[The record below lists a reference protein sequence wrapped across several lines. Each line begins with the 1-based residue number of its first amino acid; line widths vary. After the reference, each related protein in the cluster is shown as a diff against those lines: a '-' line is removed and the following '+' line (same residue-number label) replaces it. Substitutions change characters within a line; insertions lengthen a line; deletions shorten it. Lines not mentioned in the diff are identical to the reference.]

1 MKNIL
6 NKYYLAFMAVIL
18 FGSVYSQTQISGS
31 VMDSGSMEAIPGV
44 NVIIDGSN
52 IGTVTDFDGN
62 FVINTSRDTPLTLI
76 ISYMGYSAERVDV
89 TSASQNINVMLSAG
103 QNLEEVII
111 SASRSAQKVTDA
123 PASVSVIST
132 RQIENSAQVAEPS
145 RILVSV
151 PGVQIQQQTA
161 NSMNIEMRAGSGTF
175 GTSTY
180 IMKDNRGLITPAAGT
195 FFSFQQGLS
204 NLDLASVE
212 IVRGAAGVLYG
223 PGVTSGVVHFRSKS
237 PIDYTGNAVSMWGG
251 DLNSF
256 GSEFRIARANDS
268 KTFGWKINARLN
280 SGDDFVYD
288 DESELADAG
297 IPMNG
302 VIRQPVITNKYV
314 DPVLSQGGRVIYDF
328 TEGGKDYND
337 GNLIFDQYSNV
348 AFDTTLE
355 WRPTDD
361 TNYQVS
367 AGMTNGSGLFFQD
380 LGIGY
385 ADGNT
390 YWGQVQATM
399 GNWYAQA
406 FIDHNDGGGDD
417 NPTFLYGSGFR
428 QVAKRTT
435 MEAQLQYNFDMPW
448 LFDAEWTVGYDYRNT
463 DSDSENTLWGRNE
476 DTDDYITHGFYGQGT
491 LTMSEKVDLVV
502 AGRYDQASFIS
513 AGEFAP
519 RAALVYKPSEKTT
532 WRLSYNKALS
542 GPSALQMYIDFPVAI
557 QAPGI
562 LDSWLSGQSTPQRF
576 ADPSSQVI
584 DLSGVPLDLPVS
596 AAGGGYPL
604 LIPYG
609 AVAGASLSGL
619 YAAVPALQPLLTP
632 FFANYAG
639 PQGGSG
645 ILSAYD
651 PFDPSTTTGNRNS
664 RTGRF
669 SSVEN
674 FELGFSSVIG
684 KKLKISADVYSY
696 VNTGFTNF
704 NALGDVYALVGS
716 NIPGDLGAAVAAD
729 AAGYVNAALTP
740 AVTAGVTAAV
750 QAGYT
755 ANGIPEFIWA
765 TGAPV
770 GALFPGSPAIAP
782 VSAAV
787 AAALPGALAAQAGP
801 ILGGINGAFQAG
813 GAGFVGQLGPL
824 FGAIGAV
831 ESDRVPQGDG
841 ITHITTGYITN
852 GDAKRS
858 HFGGDVSMDYF
869 ANSDLR
875 LWANA
880 SWLSQNEWIPG
891 EDNDDDLLNTSYLNV
906 PKWKYRMGMDY
917 TPLTGIN
924 LSLSFQHDDK
934 FRSVQGF
941 WNGMVE
947 TKNLIDM
954 SIGYRFNPGLRFDI
968 SATNLTDKGY
978 KTYPNLPTIR
988 RRVLG
993 KITYNF

>member
-1 MKNIL
+1 
-6 NKYYLAFMAVIL
+6 MAVIL

-31 VMDSGSMEAIPGV
+31 VMDAGSMEAIPGV
-44 NVIIDGSN
+44 NVIIDGTN

-62 FVINTSRDTPLTLI
+62 FVINTSQDAPLTLI
-76 ISYMGYSAERVDV
+76 VSYVGYSAERVDV

-103 QNLEEVII
+103 QNLEEII
-111 SASRSAQKVTDA
+111 VSASRRAQKVTDA

-161 NSMNIEMRAGSGTF
+161 NSMNIEMRAGSGVF

-180 IMKDNRGLITPAAGT
+180 IMRDNRGLITPAAGT

-251 DLNSF
+251 DLNTF
-256 GSEFRIARANDS
+256 GSEFRIARANDD
-268 KTFGWKINARLN
+268 KTFGWKINARVN
-280 SGDDFVYD
+280 SGDDFTYE
-288 DESELADAG
+288 DEAALAANVGG
-297 IPMNG
+297 INSI
-302 VIRQPVITNKYV
+302 IRQPVITNMAV
-314 DPVLSQGGRVIYDF
+314 DPLLSANGDVLYDF
-328 TEGGKDYND
+328 TGGNA
-337 GNLIFDQYSNV
+337 IFDTYSNFTV
-348 AFDTTLE
+348 DTNLE
-355 WRPTDD
+355 WRPSDD

-367 AGMTNGSGLFFQD
+367 AGMTNGGGLFFQD

-385 ADGNT
+385 ADGST
-390 YWGQVQATM
+390 YWGQVQATV

-406 FIDHNDGGGDD
+406 FIDHNDGGGTD
-417 NPTFLYGSGFR
+417 NPTFLYGTGLR

-435 MEAQLQYNFDMPW
+435 MEAQIQYNFDMPW
-448 LFDAEWTVGYDYRNT
+448 LFDSEWTVGYDYRNT
-463 DSDSENTLWGRNE
+463 DSDSEYTLWGRNE
-476 DTDDYITHGFYGQGT
+476 DSDDYITNGIYGQGT

-532 WRLSYNKALS
+532 WRLSYNKALT
-542 GPSALQMYIDFPVAI
+542 GPSALQMYIDFPVNVP
-557 QAPGI
+557 APGV
-562 LDSWLSGQSTPQRF
+562 LDAWLSGQSTAQRF
-576 ADPSSQVI
+576 ADPANQVI
-584 DLSGVPLDLPVS
+584 DLAGIPIDIPVS
-596 AAGGGYPL
+596 AAGGGLPL
-604 LIPYG
+604 AIPYG
-609 AVAGASLSGL
+609 SVAGASLAGL
-619 YAAVPALQPLLTP
+619 YAQAPSLQPLLTP
-632 FFANYAG
+632 FFANYMG

-645 ILSAYD
+645 ILSPYD
-651 PFDPSTTTGNRNS
+651 LFEPTQTTGNRNT

-684 KKLKISADVYSY
+684 KKLKISADIYSY

-704 NALGDVYALVGS
+704 SAIGDAYALVGS

-729 AAGYVNAALTP
+729 ATAYVTGALT
-740 AVTAGVTAAV
+740 AVTTQTYQGLAAQFGLPFSV
-750 QAGYT
+750 
-755 ANGIPEFIWA
+755 
-765 TGAPV
+765 
-770 GALFPGSPAIAP
+770 
-782 VSAAV
+782 V
-787 AAALPGALAAQAGP
+787 ASGALAAQGVPSLEASIAGGVAQT
-801 ILGGINGAFQAG
+801 LGGINSAFNMG

-841 ITHITTGYITN
+841 ITHITTGYITQ

-858 HFGGDVSMDYF
+858 HFGGDISMDYF
-869 ANSDLR
+869 ANADLR

-891 EDNDDDLLNTSYLNV
+891 EDNDDDLLNTSYLNA
-906 PKWKYRMGMDY
+906 PAWKWRMGMDY
-917 TPLTGIN
+917 TPISGLQFGM
-924 LSLSFQHDDK
+924 SFQHDDK

-954 SIGYRFNPGLRFDI
+954 SVGYRFNPGLRFDI
-968 SATNLTDKGY
+968 SATNLTDNGY

-993 KITYNF
+993 KLTFNF

>member
-1 MKNIL
+1 M
-6 NKYYLAFMAVIL
+6 
-18 FGSVYSQTQISGS
+18 
-31 VMDSGSMEAIPGV
+31 
-44 NVIIDGSN
+44 
-52 IGTVTDFDGN
+52 
-62 FVINTSRDTPLTLI
+62 
-76 ISYMGYSAERVDV
+76 
-89 TSASQNINVMLSAG
+89 
-103 QNLEEVII
+103 
-111 SASRSAQKVTDA
+111 
-123 PASVSVIST
+123 IST

-161 NSMNIEMRAGSGTF
+161 NSMNIEMRAGSGVF

-180 IMKDNRGLITPAAGT
+180 IMRDNRGLITPAAGT

-251 DLNSF
+251 DLNTF
-256 GSEFRIARANDS
+256 GSEFRIARANDD
-268 KTFGWKINARLN
+268 KTFGWKINARVN
-280 SGDDFVYD
+280 SGDDFTYE
-288 DESELADAG
+288 DEAALAANVGG
-297 IPMNG
+297 INSI
-302 VIRQPVITNKYV
+302 IRQPVITNMAV
-314 DPVLSQGGRVIYDF
+314 DPLLSANGPVLYDF
-328 TEGGKDYND
+328 TGGNSIIDT
-337 GNLIFDQYSNV
+337 YSN
-348 AFDTTLE
+348 FTIDTNLE

-367 AGMTNGSGLFFQD
+367 AGMTNGGGLFFQD

-385 ADGNT
+385 ADGST
-390 YWGQVQATM
+390 YWGQVQATV

-406 FIDHNDGGGDD
+406 FIDHNDGGGTD
-417 NPTFLYGSGFR
+417 NPTFLYGTGLR

-435 MEAQLQYNFDMPW
+435 MEAQIQYNFDMPW
-448 LFDAEWTVGYDYRNT
+448 LFDSEWTVGYDYRNT
-463 DSDSENTLWGRNE
+463 DSDSEYTLWGRNE
-476 DTDDYITHGFYGQGT
+476 DTDDYITNGIYGQGT

-532 WRLSYNKALS
+532 WRLSYNKALT
-542 GPSALQMYIDFPVAI
+542 GPSALQMYIDFPVNVP
-557 QAPGI
+557 APGV
-562 LDSWLSGQSTPQRF
+562 LDAWLSGQSTAQRF
-576 ADPSSQVI
+576 ADPANQVI
-584 DLSGVPLDLPVS
+584 DLAGLPVDIPVS
-596 AAGGGYPL
+596 AAGGGLPL
-604 LIPYG
+604 AIPYG
-609 AVAGASLSGL
+609 AVAGASLAGL
-619 YAAVPALQPLLTP
+619 YAQAPTLQPLLTP
-632 FFANYAG
+632 FFASYMG
-639 PQGGSG
+639 PQGGTG
-645 ILSAYD
+645 ILSPYD
-651 PFDPSTTTGNRNS
+651 LFEPTQTTGNRNT

-684 KKLKISADVYSY
+684 KKLKISADIYSY

-704 NALGDVYALVGS
+704 SAIGDAYALVGS

-729 AAGYVNAALTP
+729 ATAYVTGALT
-740 AVTAGVTAAV
+740 AVTTQTYQGIAAQFGLPFSV
-750 QAGYT
+750 
-755 ANGIPEFIWA
+755 
-765 TGAPV
+765 
-770 GALFPGSPAIAP
+770 
-782 VSAAV
+782 V
-787 AAALPGALAAQAGP
+787 ASGALAAQGVPSLEASIAGGVAQT
-801 ILGGINGAFQAG
+801 LGGINSAFNMG

-841 ITHITTGYITN
+841 ITHITTGYITQ

-858 HFGGDVSMDYF
+858 HFGGDISMDYF
-869 ANSDLR
+869 ANADLR

-891 EDNDDDLLNTSYLNV
+891 EDNDDDLLNTSYLNA
-906 PKWKYRMGMDY
+906 PAWKWRMGMDY
-917 TPLTGIN
+917 TPISGLQFGM
-924 LSLSFQHDDK
+924 SFQHDDK

-954 SIGYRFNPGLRFDI
+954 SVGYRFNPGLRFDI
-968 SATNLTDKGY
+968 SATNLTDNGY

-993 KITYNF
+993 KLTFNF

>member
-31 VMDSGSMEAIPGV
+31 VMDSDSMEAIPGV
-44 NVIIDGSN
+44 NVIIDGTN

-62 FVINTSRDTPLTLI
+62 FVINTSQDAPLTLI
-76 ISYMGYSAERVDV
+76 VSYMGYSAEKVDV

-132 RQIENSAQVAEPS
+132 RQIENSAQVTEPS

-161 NSMNIEMRAGSGTF
+161 NSMNIEMRAGSGVF

-180 IMKDNRGLITPAAGT
+180 VMRDNRGLITPAAGT

-251 DLNSF
+251 DLNTF
-256 GSEFRIARANDS
+256 GSEFRIARANDD

-280 SGDDFVYD
+280 SGDDFTYD
-288 DESELADAG
+288 DEASLAANVGG
-297 IPMNG
+297 IKSI
-302 VIRQPVITNKYV
+302 IRQPVITNKAV
-314 DPVLSQGGRVIYDF
+314 DPLLSQNGPVLYDF
-328 TEGGKDYND
+328 TGGNS
-337 GNLIFDQYSNV
+337 LIDNYSNV
-348 AFDTTLE
+348 AIDTNLE
-355 WRPTDD
+355 WRPSDD

-367 AGMTNGSGLFFQD
+367 AGMTNGGGLFFQD

-385 ADGNT
+385 ADGST
-390 YWGQVQATM
+390 YWSQVQATM

-406 FIDHNDGGGDD
+406 FIDHNDGGGTD
-417 NPTFLYGSGFR
+417 NPTFLYGTGLR
-428 QVAKRTT
+428 QVTKRTT
-435 MEAQLQYNFDMPW
+435 MEAQIQYNFDMPW
-448 LFDAEWTVGYDYRNT
+448 LFDSEWTVGYDYRNT
-463 DSDSENTLWGRNE
+463 DSDSEYTLWGRNE
-476 DTDDYITHGFYGQGT
+476 DSDDYITNGIYGQGT

-532 WRLSYNKALS
+532 WRLSYNKALT
-542 GPSALQMYIDFPVAI
+542 GPSALQMYIDFPVNVP
-557 QAPGI
+557 APGV
-562 LDSWLSGQSTPQRF
+562 LDAWLSGQSTAQRF
-576 ADPSSQVI
+576 ADPANQVI
-584 DLSGVPLDLPVS
+584 DLAGLPVDIPVS
-596 AAGGGYPL
+596 AAGGGLPL
-604 LIPYG
+604 AIPYG
-609 AVAGASLSGL
+609 AVAGASLAGL
-619 YAAVPALQPLLTP
+619 YAQAPTLQPLLTP
-632 FFANYAG
+632 FFASYAG
-639 PQGGSG
+639 PSGGSG
-645 ILSAYD
+645 ILAPYD
-651 PFDPSTTTGNRNS
+651 LFEPTQTTGNRNT

-684 KKLKISADVYSY
+684 KKLKISADIYSY

-704 NALGDVYALVGS
+704 SAIGDTYALVGS
-716 NIPGDLGAAVAAD
+716 DIPGDLGAAVAAD
-729 AAGYVNAALTP
+729 ATAYVTGAIT
-740 AVTAGVTAAV
+740 AVTTQTYQGLAAQLGLPYNV
-750 QAGYT
+750 
-755 ANGIPEFIWA
+755 
-765 TGAPV
+765 
-770 GALFPGSPAIAP
+770 
-782 VSAAV
+782 V
-787 AAALPGALAAQAGP
+787 ASGALAGAGVPALQTSIAGGVAQT
-801 ILGGINGAFQAG
+801 LGGINAAFNAG

-841 ITHITTGYITN
+841 ITHITTGYITQ

-858 HFGGDVSMDYF
+858 HFGGDLSMDYF

-891 EDNDDDLLNTSYLNV
+891 EDNDDDLLNTSYLNT
-906 PKWKYRMGMDY
+906 PMWKYRMGVDY
-917 TPLTGIN
+917 SPLSGIN
-924 LSLSFQHDDK
+924 FSVSFQHDDK

-947 TKNLIDM
+947 AKNLIDM
-954 SIGYRFNPGLRFDI
+954 SVGYRFSPGMRFDI
-968 SATNLTDKGY
+968 SATNLTDNPY

-993 KITYNF
+993 KLTLNF

>member
-31 VMDSGSMEAIPGV
+31 VMDSDSMEAIPGV
-44 NVIIDGSN
+44 NVIIDGTN

-62 FVINTSRDTPLTLI
+62 FVINTSQGAPLTLI
-76 ISYMGYSAERVDV
+76 VSYMGYSAERVDV

-123 PASVSVIST
+123 PASVSVISS

-161 NSMNIEMRAGSGTF
+161 NSLNVEMRAGSGVF

-180 IMKDNRGLITPAAGT
+180 IMRDNRGLITPAAGT

-251 DLNSF
+251 DLNTF
-256 GSEFRIARANDS
+256 GSEFRIARANDD

-280 SGDDFVYD
+280 SGDDFTYD
-288 DESELADAG
+288 DEASLAANVGG
-297 IPMNG
+297 IKSI
-302 VIRQPVITNKYV
+302 IRQPVITNMAV
-314 DPVLSQGGRVIYDF
+314 DPLLSQNGSVLYDF
-328 TEGGKDYND
+328 TGGNSIIDN
-337 GNLIFDQYSNV
+337 YSNV
-348 AFDTTLE
+348 AIDTNLE
-355 WRPTDD
+355 WRPSDD

-367 AGMTNGSGLFFQD
+367 AGMTNGGGLFFQD

-385 ADGNT
+385 ADGST

-406 FIDHNDGGGDD
+406 FIDHNDGGGTD
-417 NPTFLYGSGFR
+417 NPTFLYGTGLR

-435 MEAQLQYNFDMPW
+435 MEAQIQYNFDMPW
-448 LFDAEWTVGYDYRNT
+448 LFDSEWTVGYDYRNT
-463 DSDSENTLWGRNE
+463 DSDSEYTLWGRNE
-476 DTDDYITHGFYGQGT
+476 DSDDYITNGIYGQGT

-519 RAALVYKPSEKTT
+519 RAALVYKPSEKTS
-532 WRLSYNKALS
+532 WRLAYNKALS
-542 GPSALQMYIDFPVAI
+542 GPSALQMYIDFPVNVP
-557 QAPGI
+557 APGV
-562 LDSWLSGQSTPQRF
+562 LDAWLSGQSTAQRF
-576 ADPSSQVI
+576 ADPANQVI
-584 DLSGVPLDLPVS
+584 DLAGIPVDLPVS
-596 AAGGGYPL
+596 AAGGGLPL
-604 LIPYG
+604 AIPYG
-609 AVAGASLSGL
+609 AVAGASLAGL
-619 YAAVPALQPLLTP
+619 YAQAPTLQPLLTP
-632 FFANYAG
+632 FFASYMG
-639 PQGGSG
+639 PSGGSG
-645 ILSAYD
+645 ILAPYD
-651 PFDPSTTTGNRNS
+651 LFEPTQTTGNRNT

-674 FELGFSSVIG
+674 FELGFTSVIG
-684 KKLKISADVYSY
+684 KKLKISADIYSY

-704 NALGDVYALVGS
+704 SAIGDTYALVGS
-716 NIPGDLGAAVAAD
+716 DIPGDLGAAVAAD
-729 AAGYVNAALTP
+729 ATAYVTGAIT
-740 AVTAGVTAAV
+740 AVTTQTYQGLAAQLGLPYSV
-750 QAGYT
+750 
-755 ANGIPEFIWA
+755 
-765 TGAPV
+765 
-770 GALFPGSPAIAP
+770 
-782 VSAAV
+782 V
-787 AAALPGALAAQAGP
+787 ASGALAAQGVPSLDASIAGGVAQT
-801 ILGGINGAFQAG
+801 LGGINSAFNAG
-813 GAGFVGQLGPL
+813 GQGFVGQLGPL

-841 ITHITTGYITN
+841 ITHITTGYITQ

-858 HFGGDVSMDYF
+858 HFGGDLSMDYF

-891 EDNDDDLLNTSYLNV
+891 EDNDDDLLNTSYLNA
-906 PKWKYRMGMDY
+906 PMWKYRMGMDY
-917 TPLTGIN
+917 TPLSGIN
-924 LSLSFQHDDK
+924 FSVSFQHDDK

-947 TKNLIDM
+947 AKNLIDM
-954 SIGYRFNPGLRFDI
+954 SIGYRFSPGMRFDV
-968 SATNLTDKGY
+968 SATNLTDNPY

-993 KITYNF
+993 KLTLNF

>member
-31 VMDSGSMEAIPGV
+31 VMDSDSMEAIPGV
-44 NVIIDGSN
+44 NVIIDGTN

-62 FVINTSRDTPLTLI
+62 FVINTSQDAPLTLI
-76 ISYMGYSAERVDV
+76 VSYVGYSAERVDV

-103 QNLEEVII
+103 QNLEEII
-111 SASRSAQKVTDA
+111 VSASRRAQKVTDA

-161 NSMNIEMRAGSGTF
+161 NSMNIEMRAGSGVF

-180 IMKDNRGLITPAAGT
+180 IMRDNRGLITPAAGT

-251 DLNSF
+251 DLNTF
-256 GSEFRIARANDS
+256 GSEFRIARANDD
-268 KTFGWKINARLN
+268 KTFGWKINARVN
-280 SGDDFVYD
+280 SGDDFTYE
-288 DESELADAG
+288 DEAALAANVGG
-297 IPMNG
+297 INSI
-302 VIRQPVITNKYV
+302 IRQPVITNMAV
-314 DPVLSQGGRVIYDF
+314 DPLLSANGPVLYDF
-328 TEGGKDYND
+328 TGGNSIIDT
-337 GNLIFDQYSNV
+337 YSN
-348 AFDTTLE
+348 FTIDTNLE

-367 AGMTNGSGLFFQD
+367 AGMTNGGGLFFQD

-385 ADGNT
+385 ADGST
-390 YWGQVQATM
+390 YWGQVQATV

-406 FIDHNDGGGDD
+406 FIDHNDGGGTD
-417 NPTFLYGSGFR
+417 NPTFLYGTGLR

-435 MEAQLQYNFDMPW
+435 MEAQIQYNFDMPW
-448 LFDAEWTVGYDYRNT
+448 LFDSEWTVGYDYRNT
-463 DSDSENTLWGRNE
+463 DSDSEYTLWGRNE
-476 DTDDYITHGFYGQGT
+476 DSDDYITNGIYGQGT

-532 WRLSYNKALS
+532 WRLSYNKALT
-542 GPSALQMYIDFPVAI
+542 GPSALQMYIDFPVNVP
-557 QAPGI
+557 APGI
-562 LDSWLSGQSTPQRF
+562 LDAWLSGQSTAQRF
-576 ADPSSQVI
+576 ADPASQVI
-584 DLSGVPLDLPVS
+584 DLAGLPVDIPVS
-596 AAGGGYPL
+596 AAGGGLPL
-604 LIPYG
+604 AIPYG
-609 AVAGASLSGL
+609 AVAGASLAGL
-619 YAAVPALQPLLTP
+619 YAQAPTLQPLLTP
-632 FFANYAG
+632 FFASYMG

-645 ILSAYD
+645 ILSPYD
-651 PFDPSTTTGNRNS
+651 LFEPTQTTGNRNT

-674 FELGFSSVIG
+674 FELGFTSVIG
-684 KKLKISADVYSY
+684 KKLKISADIYSY

-704 NALGDVYALVGS
+704 SAIGDTYALVGS
-716 NIPGDLGAAVAAD
+716 DIPGDLGAAVAAD
-729 AAGYVNAALTP
+729 ATAYVTGAIT
-740 AVTAGVTAAV
+740 AVTTQTYQGLAAQLGLPYSV
-750 QAGYT
+750 
-755 ANGIPEFIWA
+755 
-765 TGAPV
+765 
-770 GALFPGSPAIAP
+770 
-782 VSAAV
+782 V
-787 AAALPGALAAQAGP
+787 ASGALAGAGVPALQTSIAGGVAQT
-801 ILGGINGAFQAG
+801 LGGINAAFNAG

-841 ITHITTGYITN
+841 ITHITTGYITQ

-858 HFGGDVSMDYF
+858 HFGGDISMDYF
-869 ANSDLR
+869 ANADLR

-891 EDNDDDLLNTSYLNV
+891 EDNDDDLLNTSYLNA
-906 PKWKYRMGMDY
+906 PAWKWRMGMDY
-917 TPLTGIN
+917 TPISGLQFGM
-924 LSLSFQHDDK
+924 SFQHDDK

-954 SIGYRFNPGLRFDI
+954 SVGYRFNPGLRFDI
-968 SATNLTDKGY
+968 SATNLTDNGY

-993 KITYNF
+993 KLTFNF

>member
-31 VMDSGSMEAIPGV
+31 VMDAGSMEAIPGV
-44 NVIIDGSN
+44 NVIIDGTN

-62 FVINTSRDTPLTLI
+62 FVINTSQDAPLTLVV
-76 ISYMGYSAERVDV
+76 SYVGYSAERVSV
-89 TSASQNINVMLSAG
+89 TSANQNINVMLSAG
-103 QNLEEVII
+103 QNLEEII
-111 SASRSAQKVTDA
+111 VSASRRAQKVTDA

-180 IMKDNRGLITPAAGT
+180 MMKDNRGLITPAAGT

-223 PGVTSGVVHFRSKS
+223 PGVTSGVVHFRTKS
-237 PIDYTGNAVSMWGG
+237 PIDYTGNSVSMWGG
-251 DLNSF
+251 DINAF
-256 GSEFRIARANDS
+256 GSEFRIARANDD

-288 DESELADAG
+288 DESELTAAG
-297 IPMNG
+297 IPMNS

-314 DPVLSQGGRVIYDF
+314 DPVLSQAGDVLYDF
-328 TEGGKDYND
+328 TGGNSIIDN
-337 GNLIFDQYSNV
+337 YSNI

-355 WRPTDD
+355 WRPSDE

-367 AGMTNGSGLFFQD
+367 AGMSNGSGLFFQD

-390 YWGQVQATM
+390 YWGQAQATM

-417 NPTFLYGSGFR
+417 SPTFLYGSGFR

-435 MEAQLQYNFDMPW
+435 IEAQLQYNFDMPW
-448 LFDAEWTVGYDYRNT
+448 LFDSEWTVGYDYRNT
-463 DSDSENTLWGRNE
+463 DSDSEYTLWGRNE
-476 DTDDYITHGFYGQGT
+476 DSDDYITNGFYGQGT

-519 RAALVYKPSEKTT
+519 RAALVYKPSDKTT

-584 DLSGVPLDLPVS
+584 DLAGVPVDLPVS

-609 AVAGASLSGL
+609 SVASLSLAGL
-619 YAAVPALQPLLTP
+619 YAQAPSLQPLLTP

-645 ILSAYD
+645 ILSPYD
-651 PFDPSTTTGNRNS
+651 PFDPSQTTGNRNT

-684 KKLKISADVYSY
+684 KKLKISADIYSY

-704 NALGDVYALVGS
+704 NAIGDVYALVGS
-716 NIPGDLGAAVAAD
+716 DIPGDLGAAVAAD
-729 AAGYVNAALTP
+729 ATAYVTGALT
-740 AVTAGVTAAV
+740 AVTTQTYQGLAAQFGLPFSV
-750 QAGYT
+750 
-755 ANGIPEFIWA
+755 
-765 TGAPV
+765 
-770 GALFPGSPAIAP
+770 
-782 VSAAV
+782 V
-787 AAALPGALAAQAGP
+787 ASGALAAQGVPSLEASIAGG
-801 ILGGINGAFQAG
+801 IAQTLGGINGAFQAG

-841 ITHITTGYITN
+841 ITHITTGYITQ

-858 HFGGDVSMDYF
+858 HFGGDISMDYF
-869 ANSDLR
+869 ANADLR

-891 EDNDDDLLNTSYLNV
+891 EDNDDDLLNSSYLNV
-906 PKWKYRMGMDY
+906 PAWKWRMGIDY
-917 TPLTGIN
+917 TPTTG
-924 LSLSFQHDDK
+924 LQFGMSFQHDDK
-934 FRSVQGF
+934 FRSVQGY

-954 SIGYRFNPGLRFDI
+954 SVGYRFNPGLRFDV
-968 SATNLTDKGY
+968 SATNLTDTAY

-993 KITYNF
+993 KLTFNF

>member
-18 FGSVYSQTQISGS
+18 FGSVYSQTQVSGS
-31 VMDSGSMEAIPGV
+31 VMDAENMEPIPGV
-44 NVIIDGSN
+44 NVIIDGTN

-62 FVINTSRDTPLTLI
+62 FVINTSQDAPLTLV
-76 ISYMGYSAERVDV
+76 ISYVGYSAQRVGV
-89 TSASQNINVMLSAG
+89 TSSGQDINVSLSAG
-103 QNLEEVII
+103 QNLEEVVV
-111 SASRSAQKVTDA
+111 SASRRAQKITEA
-123 PASVSVIST
+123 PASVSVISS
-132 RQIENSAQVAEPS
+132 REIENSPQVAEPT

-161 NSMNIEMRAGSGTF
+161 NSLNLEMRAGSGTF

-180 IMKDNRGLITPAAGT
+180 VMRDNRGLITPAAGT

-212 IVRGAAGVLYG
+212 VVRGAAGVLYG

-237 PIDYTGNAVSMWGG
+237 PIDYTGNSASFWGG
-251 DLNSF
+251 ELNTF
-256 GSEFRIARANDS
+256 GSEFRIARANDD

-288 DESELADAG
+288 DESELAAAG
-297 IPMNG
+297 IPMNNI
-302 VIRQPVITNKYV
+302 IRQPVITNKYV
-314 DPVLSQGGRVIYDF
+314 DPVLSQNGSVLYDF
-328 TEGGKDYND
+328 TGGNAIIDN
-337 GNLIFDQYSNV
+337 YSNI
-348 AFDTTLE
+348 AFDTSLE

-367 AGMTNGSGLFFQD
+367 AGMSNGSGLFFQD

-406 FIDHNDGGGDD
+406 FIDHNDGGGAD

-435 MEAQLQYNFDMPW
+435 LEAQIQYNFDMPW
-448 LFDAEWTVGYDYRNT
+448 LFNSEWTVGYDYRDT
-463 DSDSENTLWGRNE
+463 DSDSEYTLWGRNE
-476 DTDDYITHGFYGQGT
+476 DTDDYVTNGFYGQGT
-491 LTMSEKVDLVV
+491 LTMSDKVDLVV

-519 RAALVYKPSEKTT
+519 RAALVYKASDKTT

-584 DLSGVPLDLPVS
+584 DLAGLPIDLPVS
-596 AAGGGYPL
+596 AAGGGLPL
-604 LIPYG
+604 AIPYG
-609 AVAGASLSGL
+609 AVASASLAGL
-619 YAAVPALQPLLTP
+619 YAQAPTLQPLLTP

-645 ILSAYD
+645 ILSPYD
-651 PFDPSTTTGNRNS
+651 PFDPSQTTGNRNT

-674 FELGFSSVIG
+674 FELGVTSVIG
-684 KKLKISADVYSY
+684 DKLKISADVYSY

-704 NALGDVYALVGS
+704 NAIGDVYALVGS
-716 NIPGDLGAAVAAD
+716 DIPGDLGAAVAAD
-729 AAGYVNAALTP
+729 ATAYVTGALT
-740 AVTAGVTAAV
+740 AVTTQTYQGLAAQLGLPFSV
-750 QAGYT
+750 
-755 ANGIPEFIWA
+755 
-765 TGAPV
+765 
-770 GALFPGSPAIAP
+770 
-782 VSAAV
+782 V
-787 AAALPGALAAQAGP
+787 ASGALAAQGVPSLEASIAGGVAQT
-801 ILGGINGAFQAG
+801 LGGINGAFQAG
-813 GAGFVGQLGPL
+813 GQGFVGQLGPL

-841 ITHITTGYITN
+841 ITHITTGYITQ
-852 GDAKRS
+852 GDAQRS
-858 HFGGDVSMDYF
+858 HFGGDFSMDYY

-891 EDNDDDLLNTSYLNV
+891 EDNDDDLLNSSYLNA
-906 PKWKYRMGMDY
+906 PMWKYRIGADY
-917 TPLTGIN
+917 TPLTGFNFAI
-924 LSLSFQHDDK
+924 SFQHDDK

-947 TKNLIDM
+947 TKNLVDA
-954 SIGYRFNPGLRFDI
+954 SIGYRFSPNMRFDI
-968 SATNLTDKGY
+968 SATNLTDKPY

-993 KITYNF
+993 KLTFNF

>member
-31 VMDSGSMEAIPGV
+31 VMDSDSMEAIPGV
-44 NVIIDGSN
+44 NVIIDGTN

-62 FVINTSRDTPLTLI
+62 FVINTSQDAPLTLI
-76 ISYMGYSAERVDV
+76 VSYMGYSAEKVDV

-123 PASVSVIST
+123 PASVSVISS

-161 NSMNIEMRAGSGTF
+161 NSMNIEMRAGSGVF

-180 IMKDNRGLITPAAGT
+180 VMRDNRGLITPAAGT

-212 IVRGAAGVLYG
+212 VVRGAAGVLYG

-251 DLNSF
+251 DLNTF
-256 GSEFRIARANDS
+256 GSEFRIARANDD
-268 KTFGWKINARLN
+268 KTFGWKINARVN
-280 SGDDFVYD
+280 SGDDFTYD
-288 DESELADAG
+288 DEASLAANVGG
-297 IPMNG
+297 IKSI
-302 VIRQPVITNKYV
+302 IRQPVITNKAV
-314 DPVLSQGGRVIYDF
+314 DPLLSQNGPVLYDF
-328 TEGGKDYND
+328 TGGNS
-337 GNLIFDQYSNV
+337 LIDNYSNV
-348 AFDTTLE
+348 AIDTNLE
-355 WRPTDD
+355 WRPSDD

-367 AGMTNGSGLFFQD
+367 AGMTNGGGLFFQD

-385 ADGNT
+385 ADGST
-390 YWGQVQATM
+390 YWGQVQATV

-406 FIDHNDGGGDD
+406 FIDHNDGGGTD
-417 NPTFLYGSGFR
+417 NPTFLYGTGLR

-435 MEAQLQYNFDMPW
+435 MEAQIQYNFDMPW
-448 LFDAEWTVGYDYRNT
+448 LFDSEWTVGYDYRNT
-463 DSDSENTLWGRNE
+463 DSDSEYTLWGRNE
-476 DTDDYITHGFYGQGT
+476 DSDDYITNGFYGQGT

-532 WRLSYNKALS
+532 WRLAYNKALS
-542 GPSALQMYIDFPVAI
+542 GPSALQMYIDFPVNVP
-557 QAPGI
+557 APGV
-562 LDSWLSGQSTPQRF
+562 LDAWLSGQSTAQRF
-576 ADPSSQVI
+576 ADPANQVI
-584 DLSGVPLDLPVS
+584 DLAGLPVDIPVS
-596 AAGGGYPL
+596 AAGGGLPL
-604 LIPYG
+604 AIPYG
-609 AVAGASLSGL
+609 AVAGASLAGL
-619 YAAVPALQPLLTP
+619 YAQAPTLQPLLTP

-639 PQGGSG
+639 PSGGSG
-645 ILSAYD
+645 ILAPYD
-651 PFDPSTTTGNRNS
+651 LFEPTQTTGNRNT

-674 FELGFSSVIG
+674 IELGFTSVIG
-684 KKLKISADVYSY
+684 KKLKISADIYSY

-704 NALGDVYALVGS
+704 SAIGDTYALVGS
-716 NIPGDLGAAVAAD
+716 DIPGDLGAAVAAD
-729 AAGYVNAALTP
+729 ATAYVTGAIT
-740 AVTAGVTAAV
+740 AVTTQTYQGLAAQLGLPYSV
-750 QAGYT
+750 
-755 ANGIPEFIWA
+755 
-765 TGAPV
+765 
-770 GALFPGSPAIAP
+770 
-782 VSAAV
+782 V
-787 AAALPGALAAQAGP
+787 ASGALAGAGVPSLQTSIAGGVAQT
-801 ILGGINGAFQAG
+801 LGGINAAFNAG

-841 ITHITTGYITN
+841 ITHISTGYITQ

-858 HFGGDVSMDYF
+858 HFGGDLSMDYF

-891 EDNDDDLLNTSYLNV
+891 EDNDDDLLNTSYLNA
-906 PKWKYRMGMDY
+906 PMWKYRMGVDY
-917 TPLTGIN
+917 TPLSGIN
-924 LSLSFQHDDK
+924 FSVSFQHDDK

-947 TKNLIDM
+947 SKNLVDM
-954 SIGYRFNPGLRFDI
+954 SVGYRFSPGMRFDI
-968 SATNLTDKGY
+968 SATNLTDNPY

-993 KITYNF
+993 KLTLNF

>member
-31 VMDSGSMEAIPGV
+31 VMDAGSMEAIPGV
-44 NVIIDGSN
+44 NVIIDGTN

-62 FVINTSRDTPLTLI
+62 FVINTSQDAPLTLVV
-76 ISYMGYSAERVDV
+76 SYVGYSAERVSV
-89 TSASQNINVMLSAG
+89 TSANQNINVMLSAG
-103 QNLEEVII
+103 QNLEEII
-111 SASRSAQKVTDA
+111 VSASRRAQKVTDA

-132 RQIENSAQVAEPS
+132 RQIENSAQTAEPS

-161 NSMNIEMRAGSGTF
+161 NSMNVEMRAGSGVF

-180 IMKDNRGLITPAAGT
+180 IMRDNRGLITPAAGT

-212 IVRGAAGVLYG
+212 VVRGAAGVLYG

-251 DLNSF
+251 DLNTF
-256 GSEFRIARANDS
+256 GSEFRIARANDN
-268 KTFGWKINARLN
+268 KTFGWKINARVN
-280 SGDDFVYD
+280 SGDDFTYE
-288 DESELADAG
+288 DEAALAANVGG
-297 IPMNG
+297 INSI
-302 VIRQPVITNKYV
+302 IRQPVITNMAV
-314 DPVLSQGGRVIYDF
+314 DPLLSANGDVLYDF
-328 TEGGKDYND
+328 TGGNAILDT
-337 GNLIFDQYSNV
+337 YSNF
-348 AFDTTLE
+348 AIDTNLE
-355 WRPTDD
+355 WRPSDD
-361 TNYQVS
+361 SNYQVS
-367 AGMTNGSGLFFQD
+367 AGMTNGGGLFFQD

-385 ADGNT
+385 ADGST

-406 FIDHNDGGGDD
+406 FIDHNDGGGTD
-417 NPTFLYGSGFR
+417 NPTFLYGTGLR

-435 MEAQLQYNFDMPW
+435 MEAQIQYNFDMPW
-448 LFDAEWTVGYDYRNT
+448 LFDSEWTVGYDYRNT
-463 DSDSENTLWGRNE
+463 DSDSEYTLWGRNE
-476 DTDDYITHGFYGQGT
+476 NSDDYITNGIYGQGT

-542 GPSALQMYIDFPVAI
+542 GPSALQMYIDFPVNVP
-557 QAPGI
+557 APGV
-562 LDSWLSGQSTPQRF
+562 LDAWLSGQSTAQRF
-576 ADPSSQVI
+576 ADPANQVI
-584 DLSGVPLDLPVS
+584 DLAGLPVDIPVS
-596 AAGGGYPL
+596 AAGGGLPL
-604 LIPYG
+604 AIPYG
-609 AVAGASLSGL
+609 SVAGLSLAGL
-619 YAAVPALQPLLTP
+619 YAQAPQLQPLLTP

-645 ILSAYD
+645 ILAPYD
-651 PFDPSTTTGNRNS
+651 LFEPTQTTGNRNT

-684 KKLKISADVYSY
+684 KKLKISADIYSY

-704 NALGDVYALVGS
+704 SAIGDAYALVGS
-716 NIPGDLGAAVAAD
+716 NIPADLGAAVAAD
-729 AAGYVNAALTP
+729 ATAYVTGALT
-740 AVTAGVTAAV
+740 AITTQTYQGLAAQFGLPFSV
-750 QAGYT
+750 
-755 ANGIPEFIWA
+755 
-765 TGAPV
+765 
-770 GALFPGSPAIAP
+770 
-782 VSAAV
+782 V
-787 AAALPGALAAQAGP
+787 ASGALAAQGVPSLEASIAGGVAQT
-801 ILGGINGAFQAG
+801 LGGINGAFQAG

-841 ITHITTGYITN
+841 ITHITTGYITQ

-891 EDNDDDLLNTSYLNV
+891 EDNDDDLLNTSYLNA
-906 PKWKYRMGMDY
+906 PAWKWRMGMDY
-917 TPLTGIN
+917 TPISGLQFGM
-924 LSLSFQHDDK
+924 SFQHDDK

-954 SIGYRFNPGLRFDI
+954 SVGYRFNPGLRFDI
-968 SATNLTDKGY
+968 TATNLTDTGY
-978 KTYPNLPTIR
+978 KTFPNLPTIR

-993 KITYNF
+993 KLTFNF

>member
-18 FGSVYSQTQISGS
+18 FGSVYSQTQVSGS
-31 VMDSGSMEAIPGV
+31 VMDADNMEPIPGV
-44 NVIIDGSN
+44 NVIIDGTN

-62 FVINTSRDTPLTLI
+62 FVINTSQDAPLTLV
-76 ISYMGYSAERVDV
+76 ISYVGYSAQRVDV
-89 TSASQNINVMLSAG
+89 TSSGQDINVSLSAG
-103 QNLEEVII
+103 QNLEEVVI
-111 SASRSAQKVTDA
+111 SASRRAQKVTEA
-123 PASVSVIST
+123 PASVSVISA
-132 RQIENSAQVAEPS
+132 REIENSPQVAEPT

-151 PGVQIQQQTA
+151 PGVQLQQQTA
-161 NSMNIEMRAGSGTF
+161 NSLNLEMRAGSGTF

-180 IMKDNRGLITPAAGT
+180 VMRDNRGLITPAAGT

-212 IVRGAAGVLYG
+212 VVRGAAGVLYG

-237 PIDYTGNAVSMWGG
+237 PIDYTGNSASFWGG
-251 DLNSF
+251 ELNTF
-256 GSEFRIARANDS
+256 GSEFRIARANDD

-288 DESELADAG
+288 DESELAAAG
-297 IPMNG
+297 IPMNNI
-302 VIRQPVITNKYV
+302 IRQPVITNKYV
-314 DPVLSQGGRVIYDF
+314 DPVLSQNGSVLYDF
-328 TEGGKDYND
+328 TGGNAIIDN
-337 GNLIFDQYSNV
+337 YSNI
-348 AFDTTLE
+348 AFDTSLE

-406 FIDHNDGGGDD
+406 FIDHNDGGGAD

-435 MEAQLQYNFDMPW
+435 LEAQIQYNFDMPW
-448 LFDAEWTVGYDYRNT
+448 LFDSEWTVGYDYRDT
-463 DSDSENTLWGRNE
+463 DSDSEYTLWGRNE
-476 DTDDYITHGFYGQGT
+476 DTDDYVTNGFYGQGT
-491 LTMSEKVDLVV
+491 LTMSDKVDLVV

-519 RAALVYKPSEKTT
+519 RAALVYKASDKTT

-584 DLSGVPLDLPVS
+584 DLAGLPIDIPVS
-596 AAGGGYPL
+596 AAGGGLPL
-604 LIPYG
+604 AIPYG
-609 AVAGASLSGL
+609 SVASLSWAGL
-619 YAAVPALQPLLTP
+619 FAQAPSLQPLLTP
-632 FFANYAG
+632 WIAQYGG
-639 PQGGSG
+639 PSGGSG
-645 ILSAYD
+645 ILSPYD
-651 PFDPSTTTGNRNS
+651 PFDPSQTTGNRNT

-674 FELGFSSVIG
+674 FELGVTSVIG
-684 KKLKISADVYSY
+684 DKLKISADIYSY

-704 NALGDVYALVGS
+704 NAIGDVYALVGS
-716 NIPGDLGAAVAAD
+716 DIPGDLGAAVAAD
-729 AAGYVNAALTP
+729 ASAYVTGAIT
-740 AVTAGVTAAV
+740 AVTTQTYQG
-750 QAGYT
+750 
-755 ANGIPEFIWA
+755 
-765 TGAPV
+765 
-770 GALFPGSPAIAP
+770 
-782 VSAAV
+782 V
-787 AAALPGALAAQAGP
+787 AAQFGLPFSVVASGALAAQGVPALQTAIAGGVAQT
-801 ILGGINGAFQAG
+801 LGGINGAFQAG

-841 ITHITTGYITN
+841 ITHITTGYITQ

-858 HFGGDVSMDYF
+858 HFGGDFSMDYF
-869 ANSDLR
+869 ASSDLR

-891 EDNDDDLLNTSYLNV
+891 EDNDDGLLNTSYLNA
-906 PKWKYRMGMDY
+906 PMWKYRIGADY
-917 TPLTGIN
+917 TPLTGFNFAI
-924 LSLSFQHDDK
+924 SFQHDDK

-947 TKNLIDM
+947 TKNLVDA
-954 SIGYRFNPGLRFDI
+954 SIGYRFSPNMRFDI
-968 SATNLTDKGY
+968 SATNLTDKPY

-993 KITYNF
+993 KLTFNF

>member
-31 VMDSGSMEAIPGV
+31 VMDAGSMEAIPGV
-44 NVIIDGSN
+44 NVIIDGTN

-62 FVINTSRDTPLTLI
+62 FVINTSQDAPLTLI
-76 ISYMGYSAERVDV
+76 VSYVGYSAERVSI
-89 TSASQNINVMLSAG
+89 TSANQNINVSLSAG
-103 QNLEEVII
+103 QNLEEIII
-111 SASRSAQKVTDA
+111 SASRRAQKVTDA

-161 NSMNIEMRAGSGTF
+161 NSMNIEMRAGSGVF

-180 IMKDNRGLITPAAGT
+180 IMRDNRGLITPAAGT

-251 DLNSF
+251 DLNTF
-256 GSEFRIARANDS
+256 GSEFRIARANDD
-268 KTFGWKINARLN
+268 KTFGWKINARVN
-280 SGDDFVYD
+280 SGDDFTYD
-288 DESELADAG
+288 DEAALAANVGG
-297 IPMNG
+297 INSI
-302 VIRQPVITNKYV
+302 IRQPVITNMAV
-314 DPVLSQGGRVIYDF
+314 DPLLSANGDVLYDF
-328 TEGGKDYND
+328 TGGNSIIDN
-337 GNLIFDQYSNV
+337 YSNF
-348 AFDTTLE
+348 AIDTNLE

-367 AGMTNGSGLFFQD
+367 AGMTNGGGLFFQD

-385 ADGNT
+385 ADGST
-390 YWGQVQATM
+390 YWGQVQATI

-406 FIDHNDGGGDD
+406 FIDHNDGGGTD
-417 NPTFLYGSGFR
+417 NPTFLYGTGLR

-435 MEAQLQYNFDMPW
+435 MEAQIQYNFDMPW
-448 LFDAEWTVGYDYRNT
+448 LFDSEWTVGYDYRNT
-463 DSDSENTLWGRNE
+463 DSDSEYTLWGRNE
-476 DTDDYITHGFYGQGT
+476 DSDDYITNGIYGQGT

-532 WRLSYNKALS
+532 WRLSYNKALT
-542 GPSALQMYIDFPVAI
+542 GPSALQMYIDFPVNVP
-557 QAPGI
+557 APGV
-562 LDSWLSGQSTPQRF
+562 LDAWLSGQSTAQRF
-576 ADPSSQVI
+576 ADPASQVI
-584 DLSGVPLDLPVS
+584 DLAGIPIDIPVS
-596 AAGGGYPL
+596 AAGGGLPL
-604 LIPYG
+604 AIPYG
-609 AVAGASLSGL
+609 SVAGASLAGL
-619 YAAVPALQPLLTP
+619 YAQAPSLQPLLTP
-632 FFANYAG
+632 FFANYMG

-645 ILSAYD
+645 ILSPYD
-651 PFDPSTTTGNRNS
+651 LFEPTQTTGNRNT

-684 KKLKISADVYSY
+684 KKLKISADIYSY

-704 NALGDVYALVGS
+704 SAIGDAYALVGS

-729 AAGYVNAALTP
+729 ATAYVTGALT
-740 AVTAGVTAAV
+740 AVTTQTYQGLAAQFGLPFSV
-750 QAGYT
+750 
-755 ANGIPEFIWA
+755 
-765 TGAPV
+765 
-770 GALFPGSPAIAP
+770 
-782 VSAAV
+782 V
-787 AAALPGALAAQAGP
+787 ASGALAAQGVPSLEASIAGG
-801 ILGGINGAFQAG
+801 IAQTLGGINGAFQAG
-813 GAGFVGQLGPL
+813 GAGFVSALGPL

-841 ITHITTGYITN
+841 ITHITTGYITQ

-858 HFGGDVSMDYF
+858 HFGGDISMDYF
-869 ANSDLR
+869 ANADLR

-891 EDNDDDLLNTSYLNV
+891 EDNDDDLLNTSYLNA
-906 PKWKYRMGMDY
+906 PAWKWRMGMDY
-917 TPLTGIN
+917 TPVSGLQFGM
-924 LSLSFQHDDK
+924 SFQHDDK

-954 SIGYRFNPGLRFDI
+954 SVGYRFNPGLRFDI
-968 SATNLTDKGY
+968 SATNLTDNGY

-993 KITYNF
+993 KLTFNF

>member
-1 MKNIL
+1 
-6 NKYYLAFMAVIL
+6 MAVIL
-18 FGSVYSQTQISGS
+18 FGSVYSQTQVSGS
-31 VMDSGSMEAIPGV
+31 VMDAENMEPIPGV
-44 NVIIDGSN
+44 NVIIDGTN

-62 FVINTSRDTPLTLI
+62 FVINTSQDAPLTLV
-76 ISYMGYSAERVDV
+76 ISYVGYSAQRVNV
-89 TSASQNINVMLSAG
+89 TSSGQDINVSLSAG

-111 SASRSAQKVTDA
+111 SASRRAQKVTEA

-132 RQIENSAQVAEPS
+132 REIENSAQVAEPS

-161 NSMNIEMRAGSGTF
+161 NTLNLEMRAGSGTF

-180 IMKDNRGLITPAAGT
+180 VMRDNRGLITPAAGT

-212 IVRGAAGVLYG
+212 VVRGAAGVLYG

-237 PIDYTGNAVSMWGG
+237 PIDYTGNSASFWGG
-251 DLNSF
+251 ELNTF

-280 SGDDFVYD
+280 SGNDFVYD
-288 DESELADAG
+288 DESDLAAAG
-297 IPMNG
+297 IPMNSI
-302 VIRQPVITNKYV
+302 IRQPVITNKYV
-314 DPVLSQGGRVIYDF
+314 DPLLSQNGDVLYDF
-328 TEGGKDYND
+328 TGGNAIIDD
-337 GNLIFDQYSNV
+337 YSNI
-348 AFDTTLE
+348 AFDTSLE
-355 WRPTDD
+355 WRPSDD

-385 ADGNT
+385 ADGST

-406 FIDHNDGGGDD
+406 FIDHNDGGKSD

-428 QVAKRTT
+428 QVAERTT
-435 MEAQLQYNFDMPW
+435 IEAQIQYNFDMPW
-448 LFDAEWTVGYDYRNT
+448 LFDSEWTVGYDYRNT
-463 DSDSENTLWGRNE
+463 DSNSDYTLWGRNE
-476 DTDDYITHGFYGQGT
+476 DTDDYITNGFYGQGT
-491 LTMSEKVDLVV
+491 LTMSDKVDLVL

-519 RAALVYKPSEKTT
+519 RAALIYKASDKTT
-532 WRLSYNKALS
+532 WRLAYNKALS

-584 DLSGVPLDLPVS
+584 DLAGLPIDIPVS
-596 AAGGGYPL
+596 AAGGGLPL
-604 LIPYG
+604 AIPYG
-609 AVAGASLSGL
+609 AVASASLAGL
-619 YAAVPALQPLLTP
+619 YAQAPSLQPLLTP
-632 FFANYAG
+632 FFASYAG
-639 PQGGSG
+639 PTGGSG
-645 ILSAYD
+645 ILSPYD
-651 PFDPSTTTGNRNS
+651 PFDPSQTTGNRNT

-674 FELGFSSVIG
+674 FELGVTSVIG
-684 KKLKISADVYSY
+684 EKLRISADIYSY

-704 NALGDVYALVGS
+704 NAIGDVYALVGS
-716 NIPGDLGAAVAAD
+716 DIPGDLGAAVAAD
-729 AAGYVNAALTP
+729 ATAYVTGAIT
-740 AVTAGVTAAV
+740 AVTTQTYQG
-750 QAGYT
+750 
-755 ANGIPEFIWA
+755 
-765 TGAPV
+765 
-770 GALFPGSPAIAP
+770 
-782 VSAAV
+782 V
-787 AAALPGALAAQAGP
+787 AAQFGLPFSVVASGALAAQGVPALQTAIAGGVAQT
-801 ILGGINGAFQAG
+801 LGGINGAFQAG
-813 GAGFVGQLGPL
+813 GQGFVGQLGPL
-824 FGAIGAV
+824 FSAIGAV

-841 ITHITTGYITN
+841 ITHITTGYITQ

-858 HFGGDVSMDYF
+858 HFGGDFSMDYF

-891 EDNDDDLLNTSYLNV
+891 EDNDDDLLNTSYLNA
-906 PKWKYRMGMDY
+906 PMWKYRLGVDY
-917 TPLTGIN
+917 TPLTGFN
-924 LSLSFQHDDK
+924 FSVSFQHDDK

-947 TKNLIDM
+947 TKNLVDA
-954 SIGYRFNPGLRFDI
+954 SVGYRFSPNLRLDI
-968 SATNLTDKGY
+968 SATNLTDKPY
-978 KTYPNLPTIR
+978 QTFPNLPTIR

-993 KITYNF
+993 KLTFNF

>member
-31 VMDSGSMEAIPGV
+31 VMDSDSMEAIPGV
-44 NVIIDGSN
+44 NVIIDGTN

-62 FVINTSRDTPLTLI
+62 FVINTSQDAPLTLI
-76 ISYMGYSAERVDV
+76 VSYMGYSAEKVDV

-123 PASVSVIST
+123 PASVSVISS

-161 NSMNIEMRAGSGTF
+161 NSMNIEMRAGSGVF

-180 IMKDNRGLITPAAGT
+180 VMRDNRGLITPAAGT

-251 DLNSF
+251 DLNTF
-256 GSEFRIARANDS
+256 GSEFRIARANDD
-268 KTFGWKINARLN
+268 KTFGWKINARVN
-280 SGDDFVYD
+280 SGDDFTYD
-288 DESELADAG
+288 DEASLAANVGG
-297 IPMNG
+297 IKSI
-302 VIRQPVITNKYV
+302 IRQPVITNKAV
-314 DPVLSQGGRVIYDF
+314 DPLLSQNGPVLYDF
-328 TEGGKDYND
+328 TGGNS
-337 GNLIFDQYSNV
+337 LIDNYSNV
-348 AFDTTLE
+348 AIDTNLE
-355 WRPTDD
+355 WRPSDD

-367 AGMTNGSGLFFQD
+367 AGMTNGGGLFFQD

-385 ADGNT
+385 ADGST

-406 FIDHNDGGGDD
+406 FIDHNDGGGTD
-417 NPTFLYGSGFR
+417 NPTFLYGTGLR

-435 MEAQLQYNFDMPW
+435 MEAQIQYNFDMPW
-448 LFDAEWTVGYDYRNT
+448 LFDSEWTVGYDYRNT
-463 DSDSENTLWGRNE
+463 DSDSEYTLWGRNE
-476 DTDDYITHGFYGQGT
+476 DSDDYITNGIYGQGT

-532 WRLSYNKALS
+532 WRLAYNKALS
-542 GPSALQMYIDFPVAI
+542 GPSALQMYIDFPVNVP
-557 QAPGI
+557 APGV
-562 LDSWLSGQSTPQRF
+562 LDAWLSGQSTAQRF
-576 ADPSSQVI
+576 ADPANQVI
-584 DLSGVPLDLPVS
+584 DLAGLPVDIPVS
-596 AAGGGYPL
+596 AAGGGLPL
-604 LIPYG
+604 AIPYG
-609 AVAGASLSGL
+609 AVAGASLAGL
-619 YAAVPALQPLLTP
+619 YAQAPTLQPLLTP

-639 PQGGSG
+639 PSGGSG
-645 ILSAYD
+645 ILAPYD
-651 PFDPSTTTGNRNS
+651 LFEPTQTTGNRNT

-674 FELGFSSVIG
+674 IELGFTSVIG
-684 KKLKISADVYSY
+684 KKLKISADIYSY

-704 NALGDVYALVGS
+704 SAIGDTYALVGS
-716 NIPGDLGAAVAAD
+716 DIPGDLGAAVAAD
-729 AAGYVNAALTP
+729 ATAYVTGAIT
-740 AVTAGVTAAV
+740 AVTTQTYQGLAAQLGLPYSV
-750 QAGYT
+750 
-755 ANGIPEFIWA
+755 
-765 TGAPV
+765 
-770 GALFPGSPAIAP
+770 
-782 VSAAV
+782 V
-787 AAALPGALAAQAGP
+787 ASGALAGMGVPSLQTSIAGGVAQT
-801 ILGGINGAFQAG
+801 LGGINSAFNAG

-841 ITHITTGYITN
+841 ITHITTGYITQ

-858 HFGGDVSMDYF
+858 HFGGDLSMDYF

-891 EDNDDDLLNTSYLNV
+891 EDNDDDLLNTSYLNA
-906 PKWKYRMGMDY
+906 PMWKYRMGVDY
-917 TPLTGIN
+917 TPLSGIN
-924 LSLSFQHDDK
+924 FSVSFQHDDK

-947 TKNLIDM
+947 AKNLVDM
-954 SIGYRFNPGLRFDI
+954 SVGYRFSPGMRFDI
-968 SATNLTDKGY
+968 SATNLTDNPY

-993 KITYNF
+993 KLTLNF

>member
-18 FGSVYSQTQISGS
+18 FGSVYSQTQVSGS
-31 VMDSGSMEAIPGV
+31 VMDAENMEPIPGV
-44 NVIIDGSN
+44 NVIIDGTN

-62 FVINTSRDTPLTLI
+62 FVINTSQDAPLTLV
-76 ISYMGYSAERVDV
+76 ISYVGYSAQRVNV
-89 TSASQNINVMLSAG
+89 TSSSQDINVSLSAG

-111 SASRSAQKVTDA
+111 SASRRAQKVTEA

-132 RQIENSAQVAEPS
+132 REIENSAQVAEPS

-161 NSMNIEMRAGSGTF
+161 NTLNLEMRAGSGTF

-180 IMKDNRGLITPAAGT
+180 VMRDNRGLITPAAGT

-212 IVRGAAGVLYG
+212 VVRGAAGVLYG

-237 PIDYTGNAVSMWGG
+237 PIDYTGNSASFWGG
-251 DLNSF
+251 ELNTF

-280 SGDDFVYD
+280 SGNDFVYD
-288 DESELADAG
+288 DESDLAAAG
-297 IPMNG
+297 IPMNSI
-302 VIRQPVITNKYV
+302 IRQPVITNKYV
-314 DPVLSQGGRVIYDF
+314 DPLLSQNGDVLYDF
-328 TEGGKDYND
+328 TGGNAIIDD
-337 GNLIFDQYSNV
+337 YSNI
-348 AFDTTLE
+348 AFDTSLE
-355 WRPTDD
+355 WRPSDD

-385 ADGNT
+385 ADGST

-406 FIDHNDGGGDD
+406 FIDHNDGGKSD

-428 QVAKRTT
+428 QVAERTT
-435 MEAQLQYNFDMPW
+435 IEAQIQYNFDMPW
-448 LFDAEWTVGYDYRNT
+448 LFDSEWTVGYDYRDT
-463 DSDSENTLWGRNE
+463 DSNSDYTLWGRNE
-476 DTDDYITHGFYGQGT
+476 DTDDYVTNGFYGQGT
-491 LTMSEKVDLVV
+491 LNMSDKVDLVV

-519 RAALVYKPSEKTT
+519 RAALIYKASDKTT
-532 WRLSYNKALS
+532 WRLAYNKALS

-584 DLSGVPLDLPVS
+584 DLAGLPIDIPVS
-596 AAGGGYPL
+596 AAGGGLPL
-604 LIPYG
+604 AIPYG
-609 AVAGASLSGL
+609 AVASASLAGL
-619 YAAVPALQPLLTP
+619 YAQAPSLQPLLTP
-632 FFANYAG
+632 FFASYAG
-639 PQGGSG
+639 PTGGSG
-645 ILSAYD
+645 ILSPYD
-651 PFDPSTTTGNRNS
+651 PFDPSQTTGNRNT

-674 FELGFSSVIG
+674 FELGVTSVIG
-684 KKLKISADVYSY
+684 EKLRISADIYSY

-704 NALGDVYALVGS
+704 NAIGDVYALVGS
-716 NIPGDLGAAVAAD
+716 DIPGDLGAAVAAD
-729 AAGYVNAALTP
+729 ATAYVTGAIT
-740 AVTAGVTAAV
+740 AVTTQTYQG
-750 QAGYT
+750 
-755 ANGIPEFIWA
+755 
-765 TGAPV
+765 
-770 GALFPGSPAIAP
+770 
-782 VSAAV
+782 V
-787 AAALPGALAAQAGP
+787 AAQFGLPFSVVASGALAAQGVPALQTAIAGGVAQT
-801 ILGGINGAFQAG
+801 LGGINGAFQAG
-813 GAGFVGQLGPL
+813 GQGFVGQLGPL
-824 FGAIGAV
+824 FSAIGAV

-841 ITHITTGYITN
+841 ITHITTGYITQ

-858 HFGGDVSMDYF
+858 HFGGDFSMDYF

-891 EDNDDDLLNTSYLNV
+891 EDNDDDLLNTSYLNA
-906 PKWKYRMGMDY
+906 PMWKYRLGVDY
-917 TPLTGIN
+917 TPLTGFN
-924 LSLSFQHDDK
+924 FSVSFQHDDK

-947 TKNLIDM
+947 TKNLVDA
-954 SIGYRFNPGLRFDI
+954 SVGYRFSPNLRLDI
-968 SATNLTDKGY
+968 SATNLTDKPY
-978 KTYPNLPTIR
+978 QTFPNLPTIR

-993 KITYNF
+993 KLTFNF

>member
-18 FGSVYSQTQISGS
+18 FGSVYSQNQISGS
-31 VMDSGSMEAIPGV
+31 VMDADNMEAIPGV
-44 NVIIDGSN
+44 NVIIDGTN

-62 FVINTSRDTPLTLI
+62 FVINTSQDTPLTLV
-76 ISYMGYSAERVDV
+76 ISYVGYSAERVDV
-89 TSASQNINVMLSAG
+89 TSAGQDINVSLSAG
-103 QNLEEVII
+103 QNLEEII
-111 SASRSAQKVTDA
+111 VSASRRAQKVTDA
-123 PASVSVIST
+123 PASVSVISA

-161 NSMNIEMRAGSGTF
+161 NSLNIEMRAGSGVF

-180 IMKDNRGLITPAAGT
+180 IMRDNRGLITPAAGT

-212 IVRGAAGVLYG
+212 VVRGAAGVLYG

-237 PIDYTGNAVSMWGG
+237 PIDYTGNAISMWAGE
-251 DLNSF
+251 LNTV
-256 GSEFRIARANDS
+256 GSEIRIARANDD

-288 DESELADAG
+288 NEAELAPKVGG
-297 IPMNG
+297 INSI
-302 VIRQPVITNKYV
+302 IRQPVITNKAV
-314 DPVLSQGGRVIYDF
+314 DPLLSQNGPVLYDF
-328 TEGGKDYND
+328 TGGNS
-337 GNLIFDQYSNV
+337 LIDNYSNV
-348 AFDTTLE
+348 AIDTNLE
-355 WRPTDD
+355 WRPSDD

-367 AGMTNGSGLFFQD
+367 AGMTNGGGLFFQD

-385 ADGNT
+385 ADGST

-406 FIDHNDGGGDD
+406 FIDHNDGGGTD
-417 NPTFLYGSGFR
+417 NPTFLYGTGLR

-435 MEAQLQYNFDMPW
+435 MEAQIQYNFDMPW
-448 LFDAEWTVGYDYRNT
+448 LFDSEWTVGYDYRNT
-463 DSDSENTLWGRNE
+463 DSDSEYTLWGRNE
-476 DTDDYITHGFYGQGT
+476 DSDDYITNGIYGQGT

-532 WRLSYNKALS
+532 WRLAYNKALS
-542 GPSALQMYIDFPVAI
+542 GPSALQMYIDFPVNVP
-557 QAPGI
+557 APGV
-562 LDSWLSGQSTPQRF
+562 LDAWLSGQSTAQRF
-576 ADPSSQVI
+576 ADPANQVI
-584 DLSGVPLDLPVS
+584 DLAGLPVDIPVS
-596 AAGGGYPL
+596 AAGGGLPL
-604 LIPYG
+604 AIPYG
-609 AVAGASLSGL
+609 AVAGASLAGL
-619 YAAVPALQPLLTP
+619 YAQAPTLQPLLTP

-639 PQGGSG
+639 PSGGSG
-645 ILSAYD
+645 ILAPYD
-651 PFDPSTTTGNRNS
+651 LFEPTQTTGNRNT

-674 FELGFSSVIG
+674 IELGFTSVIG
-684 KKLKISADVYSY
+684 KKLKISADIYSY

-704 NALGDVYALVGS
+704 SAIGDTYALVGS
-716 NIPGDLGAAVAAD
+716 DIPGDLGAAVAAD
-729 AAGYVNAALTP
+729 ATAYVTGAIT
-740 AVTAGVTAAV
+740 AVTTQTYQGLAAQLGLPYSV
-750 QAGYT
+750 
-755 ANGIPEFIWA
+755 
-765 TGAPV
+765 
-770 GALFPGSPAIAP
+770 
-782 VSAAV
+782 V
-787 AAALPGALAAQAGP
+787 ASGALAGAGVPSLQTSIAGGVAQT
-801 ILGGINGAFQAG
+801 LGGINSAFNAG

-841 ITHITTGYITN
+841 ITHISTGYITQ

-858 HFGGDVSMDYF
+858 HFGGDLSMDYF

-891 EDNDDDLLNTSYLNV
+891 EDNDDDLLNTSYLNA
-906 PKWKYRMGMDY
+906 PMWKYRMGVDY
-917 TPLTGIN
+917 TPLSGIN
-924 LSLSFQHDDK
+924 FSVSFQHDDK

-947 TKNLIDM
+947 AKNLVDM
-954 SIGYRFNPGLRFDI
+954 SVGYRFSPGMRFDI
-968 SATNLTDKGY
+968 SATNLTDNPY

-993 KITYNF
+993 KLTLNF

>member
-1 MKNIL
+1 
-6 NKYYLAFMAVIL
+6 MAVIL

-31 VMDSGSMEAIPGV
+31 VMDAGSMEAIPGV
-44 NVIIDGSN
+44 NVIIDGTN

-62 FVINTSRDTPLTLI
+62 FVINTSQDAPLTLI
-76 ISYMGYSAERVDV
+76 VSYVGYSAERVSI
-89 TSASQNINVMLSAG
+89 TSANQNINVSLSAG
-103 QNLEEVII
+103 QNLEEIII
-111 SASRSAQKVTDA
+111 SASRRAQKVTDA

-161 NSMNIEMRAGSGTF
+161 NSMNIEMRAGSGVF

-180 IMKDNRGLITPAAGT
+180 IMRDNRGLITPAAGT

-251 DLNSF
+251 DLNTF
-256 GSEFRIARANDS
+256 GSEFRIARANDD
-268 KTFGWKINARLN
+268 KTFGWKINARVN
-280 SGDDFVYD
+280 SGDDFTYE
-288 DESELADAG
+288 DEAALAANVGG
-297 IPMNG
+297 INSI
-302 VIRQPVITNKYV
+302 IRQPVITNMAV
-314 DPVLSQGGRVIYDF
+314 DPLLSQNGSVLYDF
-328 TEGGKDYND
+328 TGGNSIIDN
-337 GNLIFDQYSNV
+337 YSNF
-348 AFDTTLE
+348 AIDTNLE

-367 AGMTNGSGLFFQD
+367 AGMTNGGGLFFQD

-385 ADGNT
+385 ADGST
-390 YWGQVQATM
+390 YWGQVQATV

-406 FIDHNDGGGDD
+406 FIDHNDGGGTD
-417 NPTFLYGSGFR
+417 NPTFLYGTGLR

-435 MEAQLQYNFDMPW
+435 MEAQIQYNFDMPW
-448 LFDAEWTVGYDYRNT
+448 LFDSEWTVGYDYRNT
-463 DSDSENTLWGRNE
+463 DSDSEYTLWGRNE
-476 DTDDYITHGFYGQGT
+476 DSDDYITNGIYGQGT

-532 WRLSYNKALS
+532 WRLSYNKALT
-542 GPSALQMYIDFPVAI
+542 GPSALQMYIDFPVNVP
-557 QAPGI
+557 APGI
-562 LDSWLSGQSTPQRF
+562 LDAWLSGQSTAQRF
-576 ADPSSQVI
+576 ADPANQVI
-584 DLSGVPLDLPVS
+584 DLAGIPIDIPVS
-596 AAGGGYPL
+596 AAGGGLPL
-604 LIPYG
+604 AIPYG
-609 AVAGASLSGL
+609 SVAGASLAGL
-619 YAAVPALQPLLTP
+619 YAQAPSLQPLLTP
-632 FFANYAG
+632 FFASYMG

-645 ILSAYD
+645 ILSPYD
-651 PFDPSTTTGNRNS
+651 LFEPTQTTGNRNT

-684 KKLKISADVYSY
+684 KKLKISADIYSY

-704 NALGDVYALVGS
+704 SAIGDAYALVGS

-729 AAGYVNAALTP
+729 ATAYVTGALT
-740 AVTAGVTAAV
+740 AAIT
-750 QAGYT
+750 QQYQG
-755 ANGIPEFIWA
+755 
-765 TGAPV
+765 
-770 GALFPGSPAIAP
+770 
-782 VSAAV
+782 V
-787 AAALPGALAAQAGP
+787 AATFGLPFSVVASGALAAQGVPSLEASIAGG
-801 ILGGINGAFQAG
+801 IAQTLGGINGAFQAG
-813 GAGFVGQLGPL
+813 GAGFVSALGPL

-841 ITHITTGYITN
+841 ITHITTGYITQ

-858 HFGGDVSMDYF
+858 HFGGDISMDYF
-869 ANSDLR
+869 ANADLR

-891 EDNDDDLLNTSYLNV
+891 EDNDDDLLNTSYLNA
-906 PKWKYRMGMDY
+906 PAWKWRMGMDY
-917 TPLTGIN
+917 TPISGLQFGM
-924 LSLSFQHDDK
+924 SFQHDDK

-954 SIGYRFNPGLRFDI
+954 SVGYRFNPGLRFDI
-968 SATNLTDKGY
+968 SATNLTDNGY

-993 KITYNF
+993 KLTFNF

>member
-18 FGSVYSQTQISGS
+18 FGSVYSQTQVSGS
-31 VMDSGSMEAIPGV
+31 VMDAENMEPIPGV
-44 NVIIDGSN
+44 NVIIDGTN

-62 FVINTSRDTPLTLI
+62 FVINTSQDAPLTLV
-76 ISYMGYSAERVDV
+76 ISYVGYSAQRVNV
-89 TSASQNINVMLSAG
+89 TSSGQDINVSLSAG

-111 SASRSAQKVTDA
+111 SASRRAQKVTEA

-132 RQIENSAQVAEPS
+132 REIENSAQVAEPS

-161 NSMNIEMRAGSGTF
+161 NTLNLEMRAGSGTF

-180 IMKDNRGLITPAAGT
+180 VMRDNRGLITPAAGT

-212 IVRGAAGVLYG
+212 VVRGAAGVLYG

-237 PIDYTGNAVSMWGG
+237 PIDYTGNSASFWGG
-251 DLNSF
+251 ELNTF

-280 SGDDFVYD
+280 SGNDFVYD
-288 DESELADAG
+288 DESDLAAAG
-297 IPMNG
+297 IPMNSI
-302 VIRQPVITNKYV
+302 IRQPVITNKYV
-314 DPVLSQGGRVIYDF
+314 DPLLSQNGDVLYDF
-328 TEGGKDYND
+328 TGGNAIIDD
-337 GNLIFDQYSNV
+337 YSNI
-348 AFDTTLE
+348 AFDTSLE
-355 WRPTDD
+355 WRPSDD

-385 ADGNT
+385 ADGST

-406 FIDHNDGGGDD
+406 FIDHNDGGKSD

-428 QVAKRTT
+428 QVAERTT
-435 MEAQLQYNFDMPW
+435 IEAQIQYNFDMPW
-448 LFDAEWTVGYDYRNT
+448 LFNSEWTVGYDYRDT
-463 DSDSENTLWGRNE
+463 DSNSDYTLWGRNE
-476 DTDDYITHGFYGQGT
+476 DTDDYVTNGFYGQGT
-491 LTMSEKVDLVV
+491 LNMSDKVDLVV

-519 RAALVYKPSEKTT
+519 RAALIYKASDKTT
-532 WRLSYNKALS
+532 WRLAYNKALS

-584 DLSGVPLDLPVS
+584 DLAGLPIDIPVS
-596 AAGGGYPL
+596 AAGGGLPL
-604 LIPYG
+604 AIPYG
-609 AVAGASLSGL
+609 AVASASLAGL
-619 YAAVPALQPLLTP
+619 YAQAPQLQPLLTP
-632 FFANYAG
+632 FFASYAG

-645 ILSAYD
+645 ILSPYD
-651 PFDPSTTTGNRNS
+651 PFDPSQTTGNRNT

-674 FELGFSSVIG
+674 FELGVTSVIG
-684 KKLKISADVYSY
+684 EKLRISADIYSY

-704 NALGDVYALVGS
+704 NAIGDVYALVGS
-716 NIPGDLGAAVAAD
+716 DIPGDLGAAVAAD
-729 AAGYVNAALTP
+729 ATAYVTGAIT
-740 AVTAGVTAAV
+740 AVTTQTYQG
-750 QAGYT
+750 
-755 ANGIPEFIWA
+755 
-765 TGAPV
+765 
-770 GALFPGSPAIAP
+770 
-782 VSAAV
+782 V
-787 AAALPGALAAQAGP
+787 AAQFGLPFSVVASGALAAQGVPALQTAIAGGVAQT
-801 ILGGINGAFQAG
+801 LGGINGAFQAG
-813 GAGFVGQLGPL
+813 GQGFVGQLGPL
-824 FGAIGAV
+824 FSAIGAV

-841 ITHITTGYITN
+841 ITHITTGYITQ

-858 HFGGDVSMDYF
+858 HFGGDFSMDYF

-891 EDNDDDLLNTSYLNV
+891 EDNDDDLLNTSYLNA
-906 PKWKYRMGMDY
+906 PMWKYRLGVDY
-917 TPLTGIN
+917 TPLTGFN
-924 LSLSFQHDDK
+924 FSVSFQHDDK

-947 TKNLIDM
+947 TKNLVDA
-954 SIGYRFNPGLRFDI
+954 SVGYRFSPNLRLDI
-968 SATNLTDKGY
+968 SATNLTDKPY
-978 KTYPNLPTIR
+978 QTFPNLPTIR

-993 KITYNF
+993 KLTFNF

>member
-18 FGSVYSQTQISGS
+18 FGSVYSQTQVSGS
-31 VMDSGSMEAIPGV
+31 VMDAENMEPIPGV
-44 NVIIDGSN
+44 NVIIDGTN

-62 FVINTSRDTPLTLI
+62 FVINTSQDAPLTLV
-76 ISYMGYSAERVDV
+76 ISYVGYSAQRVNV
-89 TSASQNINVMLSAG
+89 TSSGQDINVSLSAG

-111 SASRSAQKVTDA
+111 SASRRAQKVTEA

-132 RQIENSAQVAEPS
+132 REIENSAQVAEPS

-161 NSMNIEMRAGSGTF
+161 NTLNLEMRAGSGTF

-180 IMKDNRGLITPAAGT
+180 VMRDNRGLITPAAGT

-212 IVRGAAGVLYG
+212 VVRGAAGVLYG

-237 PIDYTGNAVSMWGG
+237 PIDYTGNSASFWGG
-251 DLNSF
+251 ELNTF

-280 SGDDFVYD
+280 SGNDFVYD
-288 DESELADAG
+288 DESDLAAAG
-297 IPMNG
+297 IPMNSI
-302 VIRQPVITNKYV
+302 IRQPVITNKYV
-314 DPVLSQGGRVIYDF
+314 DPLLSQNGDVLYDF
-328 TEGGKDYND
+328 TGGNAIIDD
-337 GNLIFDQYSNV
+337 YSNI
-348 AFDTTLE
+348 AFDTSLE
-355 WRPTDD
+355 WRPSDD

-385 ADGNT
+385 ADGST

-406 FIDHNDGGGDD
+406 FIDHNDGGKSD

-428 QVAKRTT
+428 QVAERTT
-435 MEAQLQYNFDMPW
+435 IEAQIQYNFDMPW
-448 LFDAEWTVGYDYRNT
+448 LFDSEWTVGYDYRDT
-463 DSDSENTLWGRNE
+463 DSNSDYTLWGRNE
-476 DTDDYITHGFYGQGT
+476 DTDDYVTNGFYGQGT
-491 LTMSEKVDLVV
+491 LNMSDKVDLVV

-519 RAALVYKPSEKTT
+519 RAALIYKASDKTT
-532 WRLSYNKALS
+532 WRLAYNKALS

-584 DLSGVPLDLPVS
+584 DLAGLPIDIPVS
-596 AAGGGYPL
+596 AAGGGLPL
-604 LIPYG
+604 AIPYG
-609 AVAGASLSGL
+609 AVASASLAGL
-619 YAAVPALQPLLTP
+619 YAQAPSLQPLLTP
-632 FFANYAG
+632 FFASYAG
-639 PQGGSG
+639 PTGGSG
-645 ILSAYD
+645 ILSPYD
-651 PFDPSTTTGNRNS
+651 PFDPSQTTGNRNT

-674 FELGFSSVIG
+674 FELGVTSVIG
-684 KKLKISADVYSY
+684 EKLRISADIYSY

-704 NALGDVYALVGS
+704 NAIGDVYALVGS
-716 NIPGDLGAAVAAD
+716 DIPGDLGAAVAAD
-729 AAGYVNAALTP
+729 ATAYVTGALT
-740 AVTAGVTAAV
+740 AVTTQTYQG
-750 QAGYT
+750 
-755 ANGIPEFIWA
+755 
-765 TGAPV
+765 
-770 GALFPGSPAIAP
+770 
-782 VSAAV
+782 V
-787 AAALPGALAAQAGP
+787 AAQFGLPFSVVASGALAAQGVPALQTAIAGGVAQT
-801 ILGGINGAFQAG
+801 LGGINGAFQAG
-813 GAGFVGQLGPL
+813 GQGFVGQLGPL
-824 FGAIGAV
+824 FSAIGAV

-841 ITHITTGYITN
+841 ITHITTGYITQ

-858 HFGGDVSMDYF
+858 HFGGDFSMDYF

-891 EDNDDDLLNTSYLNV
+891 EDNDDDLLNTSYLNA
-906 PKWKYRMGMDY
+906 PMWKYRLGVDY
-917 TPLTGIN
+917 TPLTGFN
-924 LSLSFQHDDK
+924 FSVSFQHDDK

-947 TKNLIDM
+947 TKNLVDA
-954 SIGYRFNPGLRFDI
+954 SVGYRFSPNLRLDI
-968 SATNLTDKGY
+968 SATNLTDKPY
-978 KTYPNLPTIR
+978 QTFPNLPTIR

-993 KITYNF
+993 KLTFNF

>member
-44 NVIIDGSN
+44 NVIIDGTN

-62 FVINTSRDTPLTLI
+62 FVINTSQDAPLTLI
-76 ISYMGYSAERVDV
+76 VSYVGYSAERVDV

-103 QNLEEVII
+103 QNLEEII
-111 SASRSAQKVTDA
+111 VSASRRAQKVTDA

-161 NSMNIEMRAGSGTF
+161 NSMNIEMRAGSGVF

-180 IMKDNRGLITPAAGT
+180 IMRDNRGLITPAAGT

-251 DLNSF
+251 DLNTF
-256 GSEFRIARANDS
+256 GSEFRIARANDD
-268 KTFGWKINARLN
+268 KTFGWKINARVN
-280 SGDDFVYD
+280 SGDDFTYD
-288 DESELADAG
+288 DEAALAANVGG
-297 IPMNG
+297 INSI
-302 VIRQPVITNKYV
+302 IRQPVITNMAV
-314 DPVLSQGGRVIYDF
+314 DPLLSANGDVLYDF
-328 TEGGKDYND
+328 TGGNAILDT
-337 GNLIFDQYSNV
+337 YSNF
-348 AFDTTLE
+348 AIDTNLE
-355 WRPTDD
+355 WRPSDD

-367 AGMTNGSGLFFQD
+367 AGMTNGGGLFFQD

-385 ADGNT
+385 ADGST
-390 YWGQVQATM
+390 YWGQVQATV

-406 FIDHNDGGGDD
+406 FIDHNDGGGTD
-417 NPTFLYGSGFR
+417 NPTFLYGTGLR

-435 MEAQLQYNFDMPW
+435 MEAQIQYNFDMPW
-448 LFDAEWTVGYDYRNT
+448 LFDSEWTVGYDYRNT
-463 DSDSENTLWGRNE
+463 DSDSEYTLWGRNE
-476 DTDDYITHGFYGQGT
+476 DSDDYITNGIYGQGT

-532 WRLSYNKALS
+532 WRLSYNKALT
-542 GPSALQMYIDFPVAI
+542 GPSALQMYIDFPVNVP
-557 QAPGI
+557 APGV
-562 LDSWLSGQSTPQRF
+562 LDAWLSGQSTAQRF
-576 ADPSSQVI
+576 ADPANQVI
-584 DLSGVPLDLPVS
+584 DLAGIPIDIPVS
-596 AAGGGYPL
+596 AAGGGLPL
-604 LIPYG
+604 AIPYG
-609 AVAGASLSGL
+609 SVAGASLAGL
-619 YAAVPALQPLLTP
+619 YAQAPSLQPLLTP
-632 FFANYAG
+632 FFANYMG

-645 ILSAYD
+645 ILSPYD
-651 PFDPSTTTGNRNS
+651 LFEPTQTTGNRNT

-674 FELGFSSVIG
+674 VELGFSSVIG
-684 KKLKISADVYSY
+684 KKLKISADIYSY

-704 NALGDVYALVGS
+704 SAIGDAYALVGS

-729 AAGYVNAALTP
+729 ATAYVTGALT
-740 AVTAGVTAAV
+740 AVTTQTYQGIAAQFGLPFSV
-750 QAGYT
+750 
-755 ANGIPEFIWA
+755 
-765 TGAPV
+765 
-770 GALFPGSPAIAP
+770 
-782 VSAAV
+782 V
-787 AAALPGALAAQAGP
+787 ASGALAAQGVPSLEASIAGNVAMT
-801 ILGGINGAFQAG
+801 LGGINSAFNMG

-841 ITHITTGYITN
+841 ITHITTGYITQ

-858 HFGGDVSMDYF
+858 HFGGDISMDYF
-869 ANSDLR
+869 ANADLR

-891 EDNDDDLLNTSYLNV
+891 EDNDDDLLNTSYLNA
-906 PKWKYRMGMDY
+906 PAWKWRMGMDY
-917 TPLTGIN
+917 TPISGLQFGM
-924 LSLSFQHDDK
+924 SFQHDDK

-954 SIGYRFNPGLRFDI
+954 SVGYRFNPGLRFDI
-968 SATNLTDKGY
+968 SATNLTDNGY

-993 KITYNF
+993 KLTFNF

>member
-31 VMDSGSMEAIPGV
+31 VMDAGSMEAIPGV
-44 NVIIDGSN
+44 NVIIDGTN

-62 FVINTSRDTPLTLI
+62 FVINTSQDAPLTLI
-76 ISYMGYSAERVDV
+76 VSYVGYSAERVDV

-103 QNLEEVII
+103 QNLEEII
-111 SASRSAQKVTDA
+111 VSASRRAQKVTDA

-161 NSMNIEMRAGSGTF
+161 NSMNIEMRAGSGVF

-180 IMKDNRGLITPAAGT
+180 IMRDNRGLITPAAGT

-251 DLNSF
+251 DLNTF
-256 GSEFRIARANDS
+256 GSEFRIARANDD
-268 KTFGWKINARLN
+268 KTFGWKINARVN
-280 SGDDFVYD
+280 SGDDFTYE
-288 DESELADAG
+288 DEAALAANVGG
-297 IPMNG
+297 INSI
-302 VIRQPVITNKYV
+302 IRQPVITNMAV
-314 DPVLSQGGRVIYDF
+314 DPLLSANGPVLYDF
-328 TEGGKDYND
+328 TGGNSIIDT
-337 GNLIFDQYSNV
+337 YSN
-348 AFDTTLE
+348 FTIDTNLE

-367 AGMTNGSGLFFQD
+367 AGMTNGGGLFFQD

-385 ADGNT
+385 ADGST
-390 YWGQVQATM
+390 YWGQVQATV

-406 FIDHNDGGGDD
+406 FIDHNDGGGTD
-417 NPTFLYGSGFR
+417 NPTFLYGTGLR

-435 MEAQLQYNFDMPW
+435 MEAQIQYNFDMPW
-448 LFDAEWTVGYDYRNT
+448 LFDSEWTVGYDYRNT
-463 DSDSENTLWGRNE
+463 DSDSEYTLWGRNE
-476 DTDDYITHGFYGQGT
+476 DSDDYITNGIYGQGT

-532 WRLSYNKALS
+532 WRLSYNKALT
-542 GPSALQMYIDFPVAI
+542 GPSALQMYIDFPVNVP
-557 QAPGI
+557 APGV
-562 LDSWLSGQSTPQRF
+562 LDAWLSGQSTAQRF

-584 DLSGVPLDLPVS
+584 DLAGIPIDIPVS
-596 AAGGGYPL
+596 AAGGGLPL
-604 LIPYG
+604 AIPYG
-609 AVAGASLSGL
+609 SVAGASLAGL
-619 YAAVPALQPLLTP
+619 YAQAPSLQPLLTP
-632 FFANYAG
+632 FFANYMG

-645 ILSAYD
+645 ILSPYD
-651 PFDPSTTTGNRNS
+651 LFEPTQTTGNRNT

-684 KKLKISADVYSY
+684 KKLKISADIYSY

-704 NALGDVYALVGS
+704 SAIGDAYALVGS

-729 AAGYVNAALTP
+729 ATAYVTGALT
-740 AVTAGVTAAV
+740 AVTTQTYQGLAAQFGLPFEV
-750 QAGYT
+750 
-755 ANGIPEFIWA
+755 
-765 TGAPV
+765 
-770 GALFPGSPAIAP
+770 
-782 VSAAV
+782 V
-787 AAALPGALAAQAGP
+787 ASGALAAQGVPSLEASIAGG
-801 ILGGINGAFQAG
+801 IAQTLGGINGAFQAG
-813 GAGFVGQLGPL
+813 GAGFVSALGPL

-841 ITHITTGYITN
+841 ITHITTGYITQ

-858 HFGGDVSMDYF
+858 HFGGDISMDYF
-869 ANSDLR
+869 ANADLR

-891 EDNDDDLLNTSYLNV
+891 EDNDDDLLNTSYLNA
-906 PKWKYRMGMDY
+906 PAWKWRMGMDY
-917 TPLTGIN
+917 TPISGLQFGM
-924 LSLSFQHDDK
+924 SFQHDDK

-954 SIGYRFNPGLRFDI
+954 SVGYRFNPGLRFDI
-968 SATNLTDKGY
+968 SATNLTDNGY

-993 KITYNF
+993 KLTFNF

>member
-1 MKNIL
+1 
-6 NKYYLAFMAVIL
+6 
-18 FGSVYSQTQISGS
+18 
-31 VMDSGSMEAIPGV
+31 
-44 NVIIDGSN
+44 
-52 IGTVTDFDGN
+52 
-62 FVINTSRDTPLTLI
+62 
-76 ISYMGYSAERVDV
+76 
-89 TSASQNINVMLSAG
+89 
-103 QNLEEVII
+103 
-111 SASRSAQKVTDA
+111 
-123 PASVSVIST
+123 VIST

-180 IMKDNRGLITPAAGT
+180 MMKDNRGLITPAAGT

-237 PIDYTGNAVSMWGG
+237 PIDYTGNAISMWGG
-251 DLNSF
+251 DLNAF
-256 GSEFRIARANDS
+256 GSEIRIARANDD

-288 DESELADAG
+288 DESELTAAG
-297 IPMNG
+297 IPMNS

-314 DPVLSQGGRVIYDF
+314 DPVLSQTGDVLYDF
-328 TEGGKDYND
+328 TGGNSIIDN
-337 GNLIFDQYSNV
+337 YSNV

-355 WRPTDD
+355 WRPSDE

-367 AGMTNGSGLFFQD
+367 AGMSNGGGLFFQE

-390 YWGQVQATM
+390 YWGQAQATM

-406 FIDHNDGGGDD
+406 FIDHNDGGGADS
-417 NPTFLYGSGFR
+417 PTFLYGSGFR

-435 MEAQLQYNFDMPW
+435 IEAQLQYNFDMPW
-448 LFDAEWTVGYDYRNT
+448 LFDSEWTVGYDYRNT
-463 DSDSENTLWGRNE
+463 ISDSEYTLYGRN
-476 DTDDYITHGFYGQGT
+476 DDDDDYITNGLYGQGT
-491 LTMSEKVDLVV
+491 LKMGETVDLVV

-519 RAALVYKPSEKTT
+519 RAALVFKPSEKTT
-532 WRLSYNKALS
+532 WRLAYNKALS
-542 GPSALQMYIDFPVAI
+542 GPGALQMYIDFPVAI
-557 QAPGI
+557 QAPGT
-562 LDSWLSGQSTPQRF
+562 LDSWLSGQNTPQRF
-576 ADPSSQVI
+576 ADPSALVI
-584 DLSGVPLDLPVS
+584 DLAGVPVDLPLS

-609 AVAGASLSGL
+609 AVAGASLAGL
-619 YAAVPALQPLLTP
+619 YAQVPSLQPLLTP

-645 ILSAYD
+645 ILRAYD
-651 PFDPSTTTGNRNS
+651 PFEPTQTTGNRNT

-674 FELGFSSVIG
+674 FELGFSTVIG
-684 KKLKISADVYSY
+684 KKLKISADIYSY

-704 NALGDVYALVGS
+704 NAIGDVYALVGS
-716 NIPGDLGAAVAAD
+716 DIATDLGNAVAAD
-729 AAGYVNAALTP
+729 ATAYVTSTLT
-740 AVTAGVTAAV
+740 AVTTQTYQGLAAQFGLPFSV
-750 QAGYT
+750 
-755 ANGIPEFIWA
+755 
-765 TGAPV
+765 
-770 GALFPGSPAIAP
+770 
-782 VSAAV
+782 V
-787 AAALPGALAAQAGP
+787 ASGALAAQGVPSLQASIAGGVAQT
-801 ILGGINGAFQAG
+801 LGGINSAFNMG
-813 GAGFVGQLGPL
+813 GAGFAGPGGIGPL
-824 FGAIGAV
+824 IAAGAVGAV

-841 ITHITTGYITN
+841 ITHITTGYITQ

-858 HFGGDVSMDYF
+858 HYGGDVSMDYF

-880 SWLSQNEWIPG
+880 SWLSQNEWVPG
-891 EDNDDDLLNTSYLNV
+891 EDNDDDLLNTSYLNA
-906 PKWKYRMGMDY
+906 PMWKWRMGVDY
-917 TPLTGIN
+917 TPITG
-924 LSLSFQHDDK
+924 LQFGMSFQHDDK

-954 SIGYRFNPGLRFDI
+954 SVGYRFNPGLRFDV
-968 SATNLTDKGY
+968 SATNLTDSAY

-993 KITYNF
+993 KLTFNF

>member
-1 MKNIL
+1 
-6 NKYYLAFMAVIL
+6 MAVIL

-31 VMDSGSMEAIPGV
+31 VMDAGSMEAIPGV
-44 NVIIDGSN
+44 NVIIDGTN

-62 FVINTSRDTPLTLI
+62 FVINTSQDAPLTLVV
-76 ISYMGYSAERVDV
+76 SYVGYSAERVSV
-89 TSASQNINVMLSAG
+89 TSANQNINVMLSAG
-103 QNLEEVII
+103 QNLEEII
-111 SASRSAQKVTDA
+111 VSASRRAQKVTDA

-180 IMKDNRGLITPAAGT
+180 MMKDNRGLITPAAGT

-223 PGVTSGVVHFRSKS
+223 PGVTSGVVHFRTKS
-237 PIDYTGNAVSMWGG
+237 PIDYTGNSVSMWGG
-251 DLNSF
+251 DINAF
-256 GSEFRIARANDS
+256 GSEFRIARANDD

-288 DESELADAG
+288 DESELTAAG
-297 IPMNG
+297 IPMNS

-314 DPVLSQGGRVIYDF
+314 DPVLSQAGDVLYDF
-328 TEGGKDYND
+328 TGGNSIIDN
-337 GNLIFDQYSNV
+337 YSNI

-355 WRPTDD
+355 WRPSDE

-367 AGMTNGSGLFFQD
+367 AGMSNGSGLFFQD

-390 YWGQVQATM
+390 YWGQAQATM

-417 NPTFLYGSGFR
+417 SPTFLYGSGFR

-435 MEAQLQYNFDMPW
+435 IEAQLQYNFDMPW
-448 LFDAEWTVGYDYRNT
+448 LFDSEWTVGYDYRNT
-463 DSDSENTLWGRNE
+463 DSDSEYTLWGRNE
-476 DTDDYITHGFYGQGT
+476 DSDDYITNGLYGQGT

-584 DLSGVPLDLPVS
+584 DLAGVPVDLPVS

-609 AVAGASLSGL
+609 SVASLSLAGL
-619 YAAVPALQPLLTP
+619 YAQAPSLQPLLTP

-645 ILSAYD
+645 ILSPYD
-651 PFDPSTTTGNRNS
+651 PFDPSQTTGNRNT

-684 KKLKISADVYSY
+684 KKLKISADIYSY

-704 NALGDVYALVGS
+704 NAIGDVYALVGS
-716 NIPGDLGAAVAAD
+716 DIPGDLGAAVAAD
-729 AAGYVNAALTP
+729 ATAYVTGALT
-740 AVTAGVTAAV
+740 AVTTQTYQGLAAQFGLPFSV
-750 QAGYT
+750 
-755 ANGIPEFIWA
+755 
-765 TGAPV
+765 
-770 GALFPGSPAIAP
+770 
-782 VSAAV
+782 V
-787 AAALPGALAAQAGP
+787 ASGALAAQGVPSLEASIAGG
-801 ILGGINGAFQAG
+801 IAQTLGGINGAFQAG

-841 ITHITTGYITN
+841 ITHITTGYITQ

-858 HFGGDVSMDYF
+858 HFGGDISMDYF
-869 ANSDLR
+869 ANADLR

-891 EDNDDDLLNTSYLNV
+891 EDNDDDLLNSSYLNV
-906 PKWKYRMGMDY
+906 PAWKWRMGIDY
-917 TPLTGIN
+917 TPTTG
-924 LSLSFQHDDK
+924 LQFGMSFQHDDK
-934 FRSVQGF
+934 FRSVQGY

-954 SIGYRFNPGLRFDI
+954 SVGYRFNPGLRFDV
-968 SATNLTDKGY
+968 SATNLTDTAY

-993 KITYNF
+993 KLTFNF

>member
-1 MKNIL
+1 
-6 NKYYLAFMAVIL
+6 MAVIL

-31 VMDSGSMEAIPGV
+31 VMDAGSMEAIPGV
-44 NVIIDGSN
+44 NVIIDGTN

-62 FVINTSRDTPLTLI
+62 FVINTSQDAPLTLVV
-76 ISYMGYSAERVDV
+76 SYVGYSAERVSV
-89 TSASQNINVMLSAG
+89 TSANQNINVMLSAG
-103 QNLEEVII
+103 QNLEEII
-111 SASRSAQKVTDA
+111 VSASRRAQKVTDA

-180 IMKDNRGLITPAAGT
+180 MMKDNRGLITPAAGT

-223 PGVTSGVVHFRSKS
+223 PGVTSGVVHFRTKS
-237 PIDYTGNAVSMWGG
+237 PIDYTGNSVSMWGG
-251 DLNSF
+251 DINAF
-256 GSEFRIARANDS
+256 GSEFRIARANDD

-288 DESELADAG
+288 DESELTAAG
-297 IPMNG
+297 IPMNS

-314 DPVLSQGGRVIYDF
+314 DPVLSQAGDVLYDF
-328 TEGGKDYND
+328 TGGNSIIDN
-337 GNLIFDQYSNV
+337 YSNI

-355 WRPTDD
+355 WRPSDE

-367 AGMTNGSGLFFQD
+367 AGMSNGSGLFFQD

-390 YWGQVQATM
+390 YWGQAQATM

-417 NPTFLYGSGFR
+417 SPTFLYGSGFR

-435 MEAQLQYNFDMPW
+435 IEAQLQYNFDMPW
-448 LFDAEWTVGYDYRNT
+448 LFDSEWTVGYDYRNT
-463 DSDSENTLWGRNE
+463 DSDSEYTLWGRNE
-476 DTDDYITHGFYGQGT
+476 DSDDYITNGFYGQGT

-584 DLSGVPLDLPVS
+584 DLAGVPVDLPVS

-609 AVAGASLSGL
+609 SVASLSLAGL
-619 YAAVPALQPLLTP
+619 YAQAPSLQPLLTP

-645 ILSAYD
+645 ILSPYD
-651 PFDPSTTTGNRNS
+651 PFDPSQTTGNRNT

-684 KKLKISADVYSY
+684 KKLKISADIYSY

-704 NALGDVYALVGS
+704 NAIGDVYALVGS
-716 NIPGDLGAAVAAD
+716 DIPGDLGAAVAAD
-729 AAGYVNAALTP
+729 ATAYVTGALT
-740 AVTAGVTAAV
+740 AVTTQTYQGLAAQFGLPFSV
-750 QAGYT
+750 
-755 ANGIPEFIWA
+755 
-765 TGAPV
+765 
-770 GALFPGSPAIAP
+770 
-782 VSAAV
+782 V
-787 AAALPGALAAQAGP
+787 ASGALAAQGVPSLEASIAGG
-801 ILGGINGAFQAG
+801 IAQTLGGINGAFQAG

-841 ITHITTGYITN
+841 ITHITTGYITQ

-858 HFGGDVSMDYF
+858 HFGGDISMDYF
-869 ANSDLR
+869 ANADLR

-891 EDNDDDLLNTSYLNV
+891 EDNDDDLLNSSYLNV
-906 PKWKYRMGMDY
+906 PAWKWRMGIDY
-917 TPLTGIN
+917 TPTTG
-924 LSLSFQHDDK
+924 LQFGMSFQHDDK
-934 FRSVQGF
+934 FRSVQGY

-954 SIGYRFNPGLRFDI
+954 SVGYRFNPGLRFDI
-968 SATNLTDKGY
+968 TATNLTDTAY

-993 KITYNF
+993 KLTFNF

>member
-44 NVIIDGSN
+44 NVIIDGTN

-62 FVINTSRDTPLTLI
+62 FVINTSQDAPLTLI
-76 ISYMGYSAERVDV
+76 VSYVGYSAERVDV

-103 QNLEEVII
+103 QNLEEII
-111 SASRSAQKVTDA
+111 VSASRRAQKVTDA

-161 NSMNIEMRAGSGTF
+161 NSMNIEMRAGSGVF

-180 IMKDNRGLITPAAGT
+180 IMRDNRGLITPAAGT

-251 DLNSF
+251 DLNTF
-256 GSEFRIARANDS
+256 GSEFRIARANDD
-268 KTFGWKINARLN
+268 KTFGWKINARVN
-280 SGDDFVYD
+280 SGDDFTYE
-288 DESELADAG
+288 DEAALAANVGG
-297 IPMNG
+297 INSI
-302 VIRQPVITNKYV
+302 IRQPVITNMAV
-314 DPVLSQGGRVIYDF
+314 DPLLSANGPVLYDF
-328 TEGGKDYND
+328 TGGNSIIDT
-337 GNLIFDQYSNV
+337 YSN
-348 AFDTTLE
+348 FTIDTNLE

-367 AGMTNGSGLFFQD
+367 AGMTNGGGLFFQD

-385 ADGNT
+385 ADGST

-406 FIDHNDGGGDD
+406 FIDHNDGGGTD
-417 NPTFLYGSGFR
+417 NPTFLYGTGLR

-435 MEAQLQYNFDMPW
+435 MEAQIQYNFDMPW
-448 LFDAEWTVGYDYRNT
+448 LFDSEWTVGYDYRNT
-463 DSDSENTLWGRNE
+463 DSDSEYTLWGRNE
-476 DTDDYITHGFYGQGT
+476 DSDDYITNGIYGQGT

-532 WRLSYNKALS
+532 WRLSYNKALT
-542 GPSALQMYIDFPVAI
+542 GPSALQMYIDFPVNVP
-557 QAPGI
+557 APGV
-562 LDSWLSGQSTPQRF
+562 LDAWLSGQSTAQRF
-576 ADPSSQVI
+576 ADPANQVI
-584 DLSGVPLDLPVS
+584 DLAGIPIDIPVS
-596 AAGGGYPL
+596 AAGGGLPL
-604 LIPYG
+604 AIPYG
-609 AVAGASLSGL
+609 SVAAASIAGL
-619 YAAVPALQPLLTP
+619 YAQAPTLQPLLTP
-632 FFANYAG
+632 FFASYMG
-639 PQGGSG
+639 PSSGSG
-645 ILSAYD
+645 ILAPYD
-651 PFDPSTTTGNRNS
+651 LFEPTQTTGNRNT

-674 FELGFSSVIG
+674 FELGFTSVIG
-684 KKLKISADVYSY
+684 KKLKISADIYSY

-704 NALGDVYALVGS
+704 SAIGDAYALVGS

-729 AAGYVNAALTP
+729 ATAYVTGALT
-740 AVTAGVTAAV
+740 AAITQQYQGVAAV
-750 QAGYT
+750 FGL
-755 ANGIPEFIWA
+755 PFS
-765 TGAPV
+765 V
-770 GALFPGSPAIAP
+770 
-782 VSAAV
+782 V
-787 AAALPGALAAQAGP
+787 ASGALAAQGVPSLDASIAGNVAMT
-801 ILGGINGAFQAG
+801 LGGINSAFQAG
-813 GAGFVGQLGPL
+813 GAGFVGALGPL

-841 ITHITTGYITN
+841 ITHITTGYITQ

-858 HFGGDVSMDYF
+858 HFGGDISMDYF

-891 EDNDDDLLNTSYLNV
+891 EDNDDDLLNTSYLNA
-906 PKWKYRMGMDY
+906 PAWKWRMGMDY
-917 TPLTGIN
+917 TPISGLQFGM
-924 LSLSFQHDDK
+924 SFQHDDK

-954 SIGYRFNPGLRFDI
+954 SVGYRFNPGLRFDI
-968 SATNLTDKGY
+968 SATNLTDNGY

-993 KITYNF
+993 KLTFNF

>member
-31 VMDSGSMEAIPGV
+31 VMDSDSMEAIPGV
-44 NVIIDGSN
+44 NVIIDGTN

-62 FVINTSRDTPLTLI
+62 FVINTSQDAPLTLI
-76 ISYMGYSAERVDV
+76 VSYMGYSAEKVDV

-123 PASVSVIST
+123 PASVSVISS

-161 NSMNIEMRAGSGTF
+161 NSMNIEMRAGSGVF

-180 IMKDNRGLITPAAGT
+180 VMRDNRGLITPAAGT

-212 IVRGAAGVLYG
+212 VVRGAAGVLYG

-251 DLNSF
+251 DLNTF
-256 GSEFRIARANDS
+256 GSEFRIARANDD
-268 KTFGWKINARLN
+268 KTFGWKINARVN
-280 SGDDFVYD
+280 SGDDFTYE
-288 DESELADAG
+288 DEAALAANVGG
-297 IPMNG
+297 INSI
-302 VIRQPVITNKYV
+302 IRQPVISNNYV
-314 DPVLSQGGRVIYDF
+314 DVAATAANGEVLYDF
-328 TEGGKDYND
+328 TGGNAIIDN
-337 GNLIFDQYSNV
+337 YSNI
-348 AFDTTLE
+348 AFDTNLE
-355 WRPTDD
+355 WRPNED

-367 AGMTNGSGLFFQD
+367 AGLTNGGGVFFQD

-385 ADGNT
+385 ADGST

-406 FIDHNDGGGDD
+406 FIDHNDGGGTD
-417 NPTFLYGSGFR
+417 NPTFLYGTGLR

-435 MEAQLQYNFDMPW
+435 MEAQIQYNFDMPW
-448 LFDAEWTVGYDYRNT
+448 LFDSEWTVGYDYRNT
-463 DSDSENTLWGRNE
+463 DSDSEYTLWGRNE
-476 DTDDYITHGFYGQGT
+476 DSDDYITNGIYGQGT

-532 WRLSYNKALS
+532 WRLAYNKALS
-542 GPSALQMYIDFPVAI
+542 GPSALQMYIDFPVNVP
-557 QAPGI
+557 APGV
-562 LDSWLSGQSTPQRF
+562 LDAWLSGQSTAQRF
-576 ADPSSQVI
+576 ADPANQVI
-584 DLSGVPLDLPVS
+584 DLAGLPVDIPVS
-596 AAGGGYPL
+596 AAGGGLPL
-604 LIPYG
+604 AIPYG
-609 AVAGASLSGL
+609 AVAGASLAGL
-619 YAAVPALQPLLTP
+619 YAQAPTLQPLLTP

-639 PQGGSG
+639 PSGGSG
-645 ILSAYD
+645 ILAPYD
-651 PFDPSTTTGNRNS
+651 LFEPTQTTGNRNT

-674 FELGFSSVIG
+674 IELGFTSVIG
-684 KKLKISADVYSY
+684 KKLKISADIYSY

-704 NALGDVYALVGS
+704 SAIGDAYALVGS
-716 NIPGDLGAAVAAD
+716 DIPGDLGAAVAAD
-729 AAGYVNAALTP
+729 ATAYVTGAIT
-740 AVTAGVTAAV
+740 AVTTQTYQGLAAQLGLPYSV
-750 QAGYT
+750 
-755 ANGIPEFIWA
+755 
-765 TGAPV
+765 
-770 GALFPGSPAIAP
+770 
-782 VSAAV
+782 V
-787 AAALPGALAAQAGP
+787 ASGALAGAGVPSLQTSIAGGVAQT
-801 ILGGINGAFQAG
+801 LGGINAAFNAG
-813 GAGFVGQLGPL
+813 GQGFVGQLGPL

-841 ITHITTGYITN
+841 ITHISTGYITQ

-858 HFGGDVSMDYF
+858 HFGGDLSMDYF

-891 EDNDDDLLNTSYLNV
+891 EDNDDDLLNTSYLNA
-906 PKWKYRMGMDY
+906 PMWKYRMGVDY
-917 TPLTGIN
+917 TPLSGIN
-924 LSLSFQHDDK
+924 FSVSFQHDDK

-947 TKNLIDM
+947 AKNLIDM
-954 SIGYRFNPGLRFDI
+954 SVGYRFSPGMRFDI
-968 SATNLTDKGY
+968 SATNLTDNPY

-993 KITYNF
+993 KLTLNF

>member
-1 MKNIL
+1 M
-6 NKYYLAFMAVIL
+6 
-18 FGSVYSQTQISGS
+18 S
-31 VMDSGSMEAIPGV
+31 
-44 NVIIDGSN
+44 
-52 IGTVTDFDGN
+52 
-62 FVINTSRDTPLTLI
+62 LT
-76 ISYMGYSAERVDV
+76 
-89 TSASQNINVMLSAG
+89 AG
-103 QNLEEVII
+103 QNLEEVVI
-111 SASRSAQKVTDA
+111 SASRRAQKITEA
-123 PASVSVIST
+123 PASVSVISA
-132 RQIENSAQVAEPS
+132 REIENSAQVAEPS

-161 NSMNIEMRAGSGTF
+161 NSLNLEMRAGSGTF

-180 IMKDNRGLITPAAGT
+180 VMRDNRGLITPAAGT

-212 IVRGAAGVLYG
+212 VVRGAAGVLYG

-237 PIDYTGNAVSMWGG
+237 PIDYTGTSASLWAGE
-251 DLNSF
+251 LNTV
-256 GSEFRIARANDS
+256 GSEFRIARANDD
-268 KTFGWKINARLN
+268 KTFGWKINARVN

-288 DESELADAG
+288 DESELAANG
-297 IPMNG
+297 IPMNNI
-302 VIRQPVITNKYV
+302 IRQPVITNKYV
-314 DPVLSQGGRVIYDF
+314 DPVLSQNGTVLYDF
-328 TEGGKDYND
+328 TGGNAIIDN
-337 GNLIFDQYSNV
+337 YSNV
-348 AFDTTLE
+348 AFDTNLE
-355 WRPTDD
+355 WRPSDD

-367 AGMTNGSGLFFQD
+367 AGMSNGSGLFFQD

-435 MEAQLQYNFDMPW
+435 IEAQIQYNFDMPW
-448 LFDAEWTVGYDYRNT
+448 FFDSEWTVGYDYRDT
-463 DSDSENTLWGRNE
+463 DSDSEYTLWGRNE
-476 DTDDYITHGFYGQGT
+476 DSDDYVTNGLYGQGT
-491 LTMSEKVDLVV
+491 LNLSEKVDLVV

-519 RAALVYKPSEKTT
+519 RAALVYKPTETTT

-557 QAPGI
+557 QVPGVI
-562 LDSWLSGQSTPQRF
+562 DSWLSGQSTPQRF

-584 DLSGVPLDLPVS
+584 DLAGLPIDIPVS
-596 AAGGGYPL
+596 AAGGGLPL
-604 LIPYG
+604 AIPYG
-609 AVAGASLSGL
+609 AVASASLAGL
-619 YAAVPALQPLLTP
+619 YAQAPSLQPLLTP
-632 FFANYAG
+632 FFASYAG

-645 ILSAYD
+645 ILSPYD
-651 PFDPSTTTGNRNS
+651 PFDPSQTTGNRNT

-674 FELGFSSVIG
+674 FEVGVTSFLS
-684 KKLKISADVYSY
+684 KKLRVSADLYSY

-704 NALGDVYALVGS
+704 NAIGDVYALVGS

-729 AAGYVNAALTP
+729 ATAYVTSTLT
-740 AVTAGVTAAV
+740 AVTTQTYQGLAAQLGLPYSV
-750 QAGYT
+750 
-755 ANGIPEFIWA
+755 
-765 TGAPV
+765 
-770 GALFPGSPAIAP
+770 
-782 VSAAV
+782 V
-787 AAALPGALAAQAGP
+787 ASGALAGAGIPSLQASIAGGVAQT
-801 ILGGINGAFQAG
+801 LGGINSAFQAG

-841 ITHITTGYITN
+841 ITHITTGYITQ

-858 HFGGDVSMDYF
+858 HFGGDISIDYF

-891 EDNDDDLLNTSYLNV
+891 EDNDDDLLNTSYLNA
-906 PKWKYRMGMDY
+906 PLWKYRIGADY
-917 TPLTGIN
+917 TPLTGFN
-924 LSLSFQHDDK
+924 FSVSFQHDDK

-947 TKNLIDM
+947 TKNLVDA
-954 SIGYRFNPGLRFDI
+954 SIGYRFSPSFRLDV
-968 SATNLTDKGY
+968 SATNLTDNPY
-978 KTYPNLPTIR
+978 KTFPNLPTIR

-993 KITYNF
+993 KVTFNF

>member
-1 MKNIL
+1 
-6 NKYYLAFMAVIL
+6 MAVIL

-31 VMDSGSMEAIPGV
+31 VMDAGSMEAIPGV
-44 NVIIDGSN
+44 NVIIDGTN

-62 FVINTSRDTPLTLI
+62 FVINTSQDAPLTLI
-76 ISYMGYSAERVDV
+76 VSYVGYSAERVSI
-89 TSASQNINVMLSAG
+89 TSANQNINVSLSAG
-103 QNLEEVII
+103 QNLEEII
-111 SASRSAQKVTDA
+111 VSASRRAQKVTDA

-161 NSMNIEMRAGSGTF
+161 NSMNIEMRAGSGVF

-180 IMKDNRGLITPAAGT
+180 IMRDNRGLITPAAGT

-251 DLNSF
+251 DLNTF
-256 GSEFRIARANDS
+256 GSEFRIARANDD
-268 KTFGWKINARLN
+268 KTFGWKINARVN
-280 SGDDFVYD
+280 SGDDFTYE
-288 DESELADAG
+288 DEAALAANVGG
-297 IPMNG
+297 INSI
-302 VIRQPVITNKYV
+302 IRQPVITNMAV
-314 DPVLSQGGRVIYDF
+314 DPLLSANGDVLYDF
-328 TEGGKDYND
+328 TGGNA
-337 GNLIFDQYSNV
+337 IFDTYSNFTV
-348 AFDTTLE
+348 DTNLE
-355 WRPTDD
+355 WRPSDD

-367 AGMTNGSGLFFQD
+367 AGMTNGGGLFFQD

-385 ADGNT
+385 ADGST
-390 YWGQVQATM
+390 YWGQVQATV

-406 FIDHNDGGGDD
+406 FIDHNDGGGTD
-417 NPTFLYGSGFR
+417 NPTFLYGTGLR

-435 MEAQLQYNFDMPW
+435 MEAQIQYNFDMPW
-448 LFDAEWTVGYDYRNT
+448 LFDSEWTVGYDYRNT
-463 DSDSENTLWGRNE
+463 DSDSEYTLWGRNE
-476 DTDDYITHGFYGQGT
+476 DSDDYITNGIYGQGT

-532 WRLSYNKALS
+532 WRLSYNKALT
-542 GPSALQMYIDFPVAI
+542 GPSALQMYIDFPVNVP
-557 QAPGI
+557 APGV
-562 LDSWLSGQSTPQRF
+562 LDAWLSGQSTAQRF
-576 ADPSSQVI
+576 ADPANQVI
-584 DLSGVPLDLPVS
+584 DLAGIPIDIPVS
-596 AAGGGYPL
+596 AAGGGLPL
-604 LIPYG
+604 AIPYG
-609 AVAGASLSGL
+609 SVAGASLAGL
-619 YAAVPALQPLLTP
+619 YAQAPSLQPLLTP
-632 FFANYAG
+632 FFANYMG

-645 ILSAYD
+645 ILSPYD
-651 PFDPSTTTGNRNS
+651 LFEPTQTTGNRNT

-684 KKLKISADVYSY
+684 KKLKISADIYSY

-704 NALGDVYALVGS
+704 SAIGDAYALVGS

-729 AAGYVNAALTP
+729 ATAYVTGALT
-740 AVTAGVTAAV
+740 AVTTQTYQGLAAQFGLPFSV
-750 QAGYT
+750 
-755 ANGIPEFIWA
+755 
-765 TGAPV
+765 
-770 GALFPGSPAIAP
+770 
-782 VSAAV
+782 V
-787 AAALPGALAAQAGP
+787 ASGALAAQGVPSLEASIAGG
-801 ILGGINGAFQAG
+801 IAQTLGGINGAFQAG
-813 GAGFVGQLGPL
+813 GAGFVSALGPL

-841 ITHITTGYITN
+841 ITHITTGYITQ

-858 HFGGDVSMDYF
+858 HFGGDISMDYF
-869 ANSDLR
+869 ANADLR

-891 EDNDDDLLNTSYLNV
+891 EDNDDDLLNTSYLNA
-906 PKWKYRMGMDY
+906 PAWKWRMGMDY
-917 TPLTGIN
+917 TPISGLQFGM
-924 LSLSFQHDDK
+924 SFQHDDK

-954 SIGYRFNPGLRFDI
+954 SVGYRFNPGLRFDI
-968 SATNLTDKGY
+968 SATNLTDNGY

-993 KITYNF
+993 KLTFNF

>member
-18 FGSVYSQTQISGS
+18 FGSVYSQTQISGT
-31 VMDSGSMEAIPGV
+31 VMDSDSMEAIPGV
-44 NVIIDGSN
+44 NVIIDGTN
-52 IGTVTDFDGN
+52 FGTVTDFDGN
-62 FVINTSRDTPLTLI
+62 FVINTSQGAPLTLI
-76 ISYMGYSAERVDV
+76 VSYMGYSAERVDV
-89 TSASQNINVMLSAG
+89 TSTSQNINVMLSAG

-123 PASVSVIST
+123 PASVSVISS

-161 NSMNIEMRAGSGTF
+161 NSMNIEMRAGSGVF

-180 IMKDNRGLITPAAGT
+180 IMRDNRGLITPAAGT

-251 DLNSF
+251 DLNTF
-256 GSEFRIARANDS
+256 GSEFRIARANDN
-268 KTFGWKINARLN
+268 KTFGWKINARVN
-280 SGDDFVYD
+280 SGDDFTYD
-288 DESELADAG
+288 DEAELAANVGG
-297 IPMNG
+297 INSI
-302 VIRQPVITNKYV
+302 IRQPVITNMAV
-314 DPVLSQGGRVIYDF
+314 DPLLSANGDILYDF
-328 TEGGKDYND
+328 TGGNAILDT
-337 GNLIFDQYSNV
+337 YSNV
-348 AFDTTLE
+348 AVDTNLE
-355 WRPTDD
+355 WRPSDD

-367 AGMTNGSGLFFQD
+367 AGMTNGGGLFFQD

-385 ADGNT
+385 ADGST

-406 FIDHNDGGGDD
+406 FIDHNDGGGTD
-417 NPTFLYGSGFR
+417 NPTFLYGTGLR

-435 MEAQLQYNFDMPW
+435 MEAQIQYNFDMPW
-448 LFDAEWTVGYDYRNT
+448 LFDSEWTVGYDYRNT
-463 DSDSENTLWGRNE
+463 DSDSEYTLWGRNE
-476 DTDDYITHGFYGQGT
+476 DSDDYITNGIYGQGT

-532 WRLSYNKALS
+532 WRLAYNKALS
-542 GPSALQMYIDFPVAI
+542 GPSALQMYIDFPVNVP
-557 QAPGI
+557 APGV
-562 LDSWLSGQSTPQRF
+562 LDAWLSGQSTAQRF
-576 ADPSSQVI
+576 ADPANQVI
-584 DLSGVPLDLPVS
+584 DLAGIPVDIPVS
-596 AAGGGYPL
+596 AASNGLPL
-604 LIPYG
+604 AIPYG
-609 AVAGASLSGL
+609 AVAGLSLAGL
-619 YAAVPALQPLLTP
+619 YAQAPSLQPLLTP
-632 FFANYAG
+632 FFASYMG
-639 PQGGSG
+639 PSGGSG
-645 ILSAYD
+645 VLAPYD
-651 PFDPSTTTGNRNS
+651 LFEPTQTTGNRNT

-674 FELGFSSVIG
+674 FELGFTSVIG
-684 KKLKISADVYSY
+684 KKLKISADIYSY

-704 NALGDVYALVGS
+704 SAIGDAYALVGS
-716 NIPGDLGAAVAAD
+716 DIPGDLGAAVAAD
-729 AAGYVNAALTP
+729 ATAYVTGAIT
-740 AVTAGVTAAV
+740 AVTTQTYQGIAAQFGLPFSV
-750 QAGYT
+750 
-755 ANGIPEFIWA
+755 
-765 TGAPV
+765 
-770 GALFPGSPAIAP
+770 
-782 VSAAV
+782 V
-787 AAALPGALAAQAGP
+787 ASGALAAQGVPALQTSIAGGVAQT
-801 ILGGINGAFQAG
+801 LGGINGAFNAG
-813 GAGFVGQLGPL
+813 GQGFVGQLGPL

-841 ITHITTGYITN
+841 ITHITTGYITQ

-891 EDNDDDLLNTSYLNV
+891 EDNDDDLLNTSYLNA
-906 PKWKYRMGMDY
+906 PKFKYRMGMDY
-917 TPLTGIN
+917 TPLSGIN
-924 LSLSFQHDDK
+924 LSVSYQHDDK

-947 TKNLIDM
+947 AKNLIDM
-954 SIGYRFNPGLRFDI
+954 SIGYRFSPGMRFDI
-968 SATNLTDKGY
+968 SATNLTDNPY

-993 KITYNF
+993 KLTLNF